1 MKGGF
6 GKFLTFILGLVVG
19 VLLVGGTIAGV
30 VYYAVAAVSV
40 NDVEN
45 YTKQEFT
52 FIDKDAEIRNKSIL
66 DIYDMVK
73 GGNIKETTVSDA
85 KRIFGIDII
94 KILENSLEITV
105 DDKSREMLD
114 AMKVADVFKDNNLKV
129 VLNCFT
135 LGDVLKKAD
144 IDTTSGLASK
154 PIVQEHISEPVID
167 GFNALLKSLEINEMT
182 IAEMQYLLGVSF
194 GAGGVLDTV
203 ANVKIGDL
211 NSAINNIKLEDVL
224 PDFDRDFYAEWDYQ
238 NNTAVLYRRSRAQF
252 SPKTLIAANGT
263 SECFEYV
270 SNDKKVSGETYYL
283 LDADAGTIK
292 VSDDGNW
299 KLKAGAELPY
309 FKNRYDKSG
318 NQNRFGIAYV
328 VPEDSHGMTVTE
340 RYDADYSTKNESGLF
355 YYEYD
360 FVTATEAGVEYFYRV
375 GAAVRTKIQD
385 ATGTEPAKYAE
396 IIEWRGYVETT
407 KADYFEAEP
416 WKTYGYSRDGKV
428 TDEEL
433 REHPSTDSLARYA
446 LVHVGKSEP
455 VLKALADETLNTL
468 DGAIGDM
475 KLGQVIE
482 ITDDSADILK
492 KLKDSKISE
501 IDKDVKNVKVGD
513 IMKVVSDTTA
523 EKATDGAYIALP
535 ALSAGKEYSGTF
547 ITAKYRDKTVDEDKT
562 VFLVKYKDGLTGFGD
577 RYNITEKASNRV
589 VVELAKKTIGELQTV
604 GIDDLI
610 NTARLSDVMD
620 IDGDVFVSGDDFLSI
635 PKEFVLDVDAKNENG
650 FFRLAA
656 KGEKAEYKRVYEGDG
671 NAVVKKLSTIG
682 VNNIAARMDAVVN
695 STLLKEV
702 VKVKERYKLRVA
714 TAADTGRK
722 KYISLTD
729 VYVDPVYEAT
739 EYAGTF
745 NVGYVDTDP
754 DTDIKFVRA
763 RGTIEAGVTQYV
775 IVDKASSGVLVGLQ
789 DKTIGT
795 LSTGVDEVVNGATLS
810 DVLEIDGK
818 VYVKATGF
826 DAAVATSYDK
836 IGQHVAYYKDGNLF
850 LEAGYVRNNNGD
862 YVYLDKE
869 QDGTP
874 VNDHIKFGTLYNEHG
889 VAEAN
894 GAYFKYNG
902 NLYKLSDY
910 KRYKFDG
917 ETATV
922 YYACIYNGE
931 SDKILSK
938 MATMTVKDLADSG
951 TMDKIVK
958 DMRIG
963 DVMELNDKNSVLYGL
978 GNSKISSIEAEVSDK
993 IKVATLRDL
1002 NKWGNLGLKETDDE
1016 LKKKVYYNGATIEVG
1031 DMKAVEFLIFAIKA
1045 LPTL

>member
-73 GGNIKETTVSDA
+73 GGNIKETTVSDV

-105 DDKSREMLD
+105 DDKSRETLG
-114 AMKVADVFKDNNLKV
+114 ALKVADVFKDDNLKV

-135 LGDVLKKAD
+135 LGDVLKKTG
-144 IDTTSGLASK
+144 IDTTTGLASK

-167 GFNALLKSLEINEMT
+167 GFNALLKSLELNEMT

-211 NSAINNIKLEDVL
+211 NSAINNIKFEDVL
-224 PDFDRDFYAEWDYQ
+224 PDFDRDLYTEWDYQ

-252 SPKTLIAANGT
+252 PQKTLIAANGT
-263 SECFEYV
+263 SEYFEYV

-292 VSDDGNW
+292 VSNDGNW

-318 NQNRFGIAYV
+318 NQNRFGVAYV
-328 VPEDSHGMTVTE
+328 VPVDKNGMTVTE
-340 RYDADYSTKNESGLF
+340 RFSDNACTVSDESGLF

-360 FVTATEAGVEYFYRV
+360 FVTATETGIEYFYRV

-433 REHPSTDSLARYA
+433 TEYSSTDSLARYA
-446 LVHVGKSEP
+446 LMHVGKSEP

-513 IMKVVSDTTA
+513 IMKVVSVTTA
-523 EKATDGAYIALP
+523 EKATDGEYIALP
-535 ALSAGKEYSGTF
+535 ALSAGKEYKGTF
-547 ITAKYRDKTVDEDKT
+547 ITAKDGDKTVY
-562 VFLVKYKDGLTGFGD
+562 LVKYKDGLAGFGD
-577 RYNITEKASNRV
+577 RYNITEKASNGV
-589 VVELAKKTIGELQTV
+589 VVALADKTIGELQTA

-620 IDGDVFVSGDDFLSI
+620 IDGDVFV
-635 PKEFVLDVDAKNENG
+635 LDSTADAKFILDEDANNENG

-656 KGEKAEYKRVYEGDG
+656 AGETAEYKRVYEGDG

-682 VNNIAARMDAVVN
+682 VNNIAARMDNVVN

-702 VKVKERYKLRVA
+702 VEVKERYKLKVA
-714 TAADTGRK
+714 TAADIGNTSVR
-722 KYISLTD
+722 KYISLAD
-729 VYVDPVYEAT
+729 VYAAPD
-739 EYAGTF
+739 YAGTF
-745 NVGYVDTDP
+745 NVGYVETDP

-763 RGTIEAGVTQYV
+763 RGTIEASVTQYV

-818 VYVKATGF
+818 VYVKAADF
-826 DAAVATSYDK
+826 DAAVALSHDK

-862 YVYLDKE
+862 YVLLSSGYYKPTARFNKTGE
-869 QDGTP
+869 SYTSSPDGEWFQ
-874 VNDHIKFGTLYNEHG
+874 IGTEWHNM
-889 VAEAN
+889 N
-894 GAYFKYNG
+894 
-902 NLYKLSDY
+902 DY
-910 KRYKFDG
+910 KRYNFDG
-917 ETATV
+917 ETAAE
-922 YYACIYNGE
+922 YYACIYDGE

-963 DVMELNDKNSVLYGL
+963 DVMELNDTNSILYGL

-993 IKVATLRDL
+993 IKDATLREL
-1002 NKWGNLGLKETDDE
+1002 NTWGNLGLTEEELNKTVKETT
-1016 LKKKVYYNGATIEVG
+1016 KKVG
-1031 DMKAVEFLIFAIKA
+1031 DMKAAEFLKLAIQFATN
-1045 LPTL
+1045 P

>member
-105 DDKSREMLD
+105 DDKSRETLG
-114 AMKVADVFKDNNLKV
+114 ALKVADVFKDDNLKV

-135 LGDVLKKAD
+135 LGDVLKKTG
-144 IDTTSGLASK
+144 IDTTTGLASK

-211 NSAINNIKLEDVL
+211 NSAINNIKFEDVL
-224 PDFDRDFYAEWDYQ
+224 PDFDRDLYTEWDYQ

-252 SPKTLIAANGT
+252 PQKTLIAANGT
-263 SECFEYV
+263 SEYFEYV

-292 VSDDGNW
+292 VSDAGNW

-360 FVTATEAGVEYFYRV
+360 FVTATEAGIEYFYRV

-407 KADYFEAEP
+407 KTDYFEAEP

-433 REHPSTDSLARYA
+433 TEYSSTDSLVRYA
-446 LVHVGKSEP
+446 LMHVGKSEP

-513 IMKVVSDTTA
+513 IMKVVSVTTA

-535 ALSAGKEYSGTF
+535 ALPAGKEYKGTF
-547 ITAKYRDKTVDEDKT
+547 ITAKYRDKTVY
-562 VFLVKYKDGLTGFGD
+562 LVKYKDGLAFTGD
-577 RYNITEKASNRV
+577 RYNITEKASNGV
-589 VVELAKKTIGELQTV
+589 VVALADKTIGELQTA
-604 GIDDLI
+604 GIDDLV
-610 NTARLSDVMD
+610 NAARLSDVMD
-620 IDGDVFVSGDDFLSI
+620 VDGDVFVEDTSG
-635 PKEFVLDVDAKNENG
+635 KFVFDTDTADKNG
-650 FFRLAA
+650 FFRLAQT
-656 KGEKAEYKRVYEGDG
+656 GESATHKRVYEGAS

-682 VNNIAARMDAVVN
+682 VNNIAARMDNVVN

-714 TAADTGRK
+714 TTAEIGNTSVR
-722 KYISLTD
+722 KYISLAD
-729 VYVDPVYEAT
+729 VYAAPD
-739 EYAGTF
+739 YAGTF
-745 NVGYVDTDP
+745 NVGYVETDP

-763 RGTIEAGVTQYV
+763 TGTIAASVTQYV

-818 VYVKATGF
+818 VYVKATDF
-826 DAAVATSYDK
+826 DAAVALSHDK

-850 LEAGYVRNNNGD
+850 LEAGYVRNNNGN
-862 YVYLDKE
+862 YVLLSSGYYKPTARFDKTGGSYTSSP
-869 QDGTP
+869 DGEWFQ
-874 VNDHIKFGTLYNEHG
+874 IGTEWHNM
-889 VAEAN
+889 N
-894 GAYFKYNG
+894 
-902 NLYKLSDY
+902 DY
-910 KRYKFDG
+910 KRFKFDG
-917 ETATV
+917 ETAAE
-922 YYACIYNGE
+922 YYACIYDGE

-963 DVMELNDKNSVLYGL
+963 DVMELNDTNSILYGL

-993 IKVATLRDL
+993 IKVATLREL
-1002 NKWGNLGLKETDDE
+1002 NTWGNLGMSE
-1016 LKKKVYYNGATIEVG
+1016 ATL
-1031 DMKAVEFLIFAIKA
+1031 DAIKVA
-1045 LPTL
+1045 NGGEDLTASEFFKGLNARFVDGKLEIYFKFE

>member
-6 GKFLTFILGLVVG
+6 GKFLTFILGIVVG

-105 DDKSREMLD
+105 DDKSRETLG
-114 AMKVADVFKDNNLKV
+114 ALKVADVFKDDNLKV

-135 LGDVLKKAD
+135 LGDVLKKTG
-144 IDTTSGLASK
+144 IDTTTGLASK

-167 GFNALLKSLEINEMT
+167 GFNALLKSLELNEMT

-211 NSAINNIKLEDVL
+211 NSAINDIKFEDVL
-224 PDFDRDFYAEWDYQ
+224 PDFDRDLYTEWDYQ

-263 SECFEYV
+263 SEYFEYV
-270 SNDKKVSGETYYL
+270 PNDKKVSGETYYL

-416 WKTYGYSRDGKV
+416 WKTYGYSKDGKV

-433 REHPSTDSLARYA
+433 TEYSSTDSLARYA
-446 LVHVGKSEP
+446 LMHVGKSEP

-513 IMKVVSDTTA
+513 IMKVVSVTTA
-523 EKATDGAYIALP
+523 EKATDGEYIALP
-535 ALSAGKEYSGTF
+535 ALSAGKEYKGTF
-547 ITAKYRDKTVDEDKT
+547 ITAKDGDKTVY
-562 VFLVKYKDGLTGFGD
+562 LVKYKDGLAGFGD
-577 RYNITEKASNRV
+577 RYNITEKASNGV
-589 VVELAKKTIGELQTV
+589 VVALADKTIGELQTA
-604 GIDDLI
+604 GIDDLV
-610 NTARLSDVMD
+610 NAARLSDVMD
-620 IDGDVFVSGDDFLSI
+620 IDGDVFV
-635 PKEFVLDVDAKNENG
+635 LDSTADAKFILDEDANNENG

-656 KGEKAEYKRVYEGDG
+656 ADIG
-671 NAVVKKLSTIG
+671 NTSV
-682 VNNIAARMDAVVN
+682 R
-695 STLLKEV
+695 
-702 VKVKERYKLRVA
+702 
-714 TAADTGRK
+714 
-722 KYISLTD
+722 KYISLAD
-729 VYVDPVYEAT
+729 VYAAPD
-739 EYAGTF
+739 YAGTF
-745 NVGYVDTDP
+745 NMGYVETDP
-754 DTDIKFVRA
+754 DTDITFVRA
-763 RGTIEAGVTQYV
+763 RETIAAGITQYV

-818 VYVKATGF
+818 VYVKATDF
-826 DAAVATSYDK
+826 DAAVATSYEK

-889 VAEAN
+889 VAETN

-917 ETATV
+917 ETATE
-922 YYACIYNGE
+922 YYACIYDGE

-963 DVMELNDKNSVLYGL
+963 DVMELNDTNSILYGL

-993 IKVATLRDL
+993 IKVATLREL
-1002 NKWGNLGLKETDDE
+1002 NAWGNLGMSE
-1016 LKKKVYYNGATIEVG
+1016 ATL
-1031 DMKAVEFLIFAIKA
+1031 DAIKA
-1045 LPTL
+1045 ANGNEDLTASEFFKGLNARFVDGKLEIYFKFK

>member
-105 DDKSREMLD
+105 DDKSRETLG

-135 LGDVLKKAD
+135 LGDVLKKTG
-144 IDTTSGLASK
+144 IDTTTGLASK

-182 IAEMQYLLGVSF
+182 IAEMQNLLGVSF

-211 NSAINNIKLEDVL
+211 NSAINSIKFEDVL
-224 PDFDRDFYAEWDYQ
+224 PDFDRDFYAEWD
-238 NNTAVLYRRSRAQF
+238 NTGAVLYKKESGGEIKLKQ
-252 SPKTLIAANGT
+252 LIEADGT
-263 SECFEYV
+263 SEFFKFVNTEAK
-270 SNDKKVSGETYYL
+270 DPAKTYYKL
-283 LDADAGTIK
+283 NREEGTIK

-299 KLKAGAELPY
+299 ELIKELPD
-309 FKNRYDKSG
+309 FNNRYDISG
-318 NQNRFGIAYV
+318 KRNRFGLAYV
-328 VPEDSHGMTVTE
+328 VLVDDNQIKITKRYADRDCTVENEDGMYYFKYTKDAAGTNY
-340 RYDADYSTKNESGLF
+340 RY
-355 YYEYD
+355 
-360 FVTATEAGVEYFYRV
+360 
-375 GAAVRTKIQD
+375 GAAIRTKIE
-385 ATGTEPAKYAE
+385 GTDPAQYKE
-396 IIEWRGYVETT
+396 VIEWRGYVEATDGFVNTT
-407 KADYFEAEP
+407 PE
-416 WKTYGYSRDGKV
+416 TYGYSSPAQYEK
-428 TDEEL
+428 EEL
-433 REHPSTDSLARYA
+433 VKQENPDLIICA

-513 IMKVVSDTTA
+513 IMKVVSVTTA

-535 ALSAGKEYSGTF
+535 ALPAGKEYKGTF

-562 VFLVKYKDGLTGFGD
+562 VFLVKYKKGLAFTGD
-577 RYNITEKASNRV
+577 RYNITEKASNGV
-589 VVELAKKTIGELQTV
+589 VVALADKTIGELQTA
-604 GIDDLI
+604 GIDDLV
-610 NTARLSDVMD
+610 NAARLSDVMD
-620 IDGDVFVSGDDFLSI
+620 VDGDVFVLDSTADA
-635 PKEFVLDVDAKNENG
+635 KFVLDLDAHGENG
-650 FFRLAA
+650 FFRLATA
-656 KGEKAEYKRVYEGDG
+656 GETAEYKRVYEGDG

-682 VNNIAARMDAVVN
+682 VNNIAARMDNVVN

-702 VKVKERYKLRVA
+702 VEVKERYKLRVA
-714 TAADTGRK
+714 TAADKDNTSVR
-722 KYISLTD
+722 KYISLAD
-729 VYVDPVYEAT
+729 VYEAP

-745 NVGYVDTDP
+745 NVGYVETDP

-763 RGTIEAGVTQYV
+763 TGTIVAAGVTQYV
-775 IVDKASSGVLVGLQ
+775 IADKASSGVLVGLQ

-818 VYVKATGF
+818 VYVKATDF
-826 DAAVATSYDK
+826 DAAVALSYDK

-874 VNDHIKFGTLYNEHG
+874 VGDHIKFGTLYNEHG
-889 VAEAN
+889 VAEAD

-917 ETATV
+917 ETAAE

-978 GNSKISSIEAEVSDK
+978 GNSKISSIEAEVTDK
-993 IKVATLRDL
+993 IKDATLREL
-1002 NKWGNLGLKETDDE
+1002 NAWGNLGLTEEE
-1016 LKKKVYYNGATIEVG
+1016 LNKTVRGTTIKVGE
-1031 DMKAVEFLIFAIKA
+1031 MKAADFIRIAIRFA
-1045 LPTL
+1045 TE

>member
-30 VYYAVAAVSV
+30 VYYAVAAVSI
-40 NDVEN
+40 NDVEK

-52 FIDKDAEIRNKSIL
+52 FIDKDAEIRSKSIL

-105 DDKSREMLD
+105 DDKSRETLG
-114 AMKVADVFKDNNLKV
+114 ALKVADVFKDDNLKV

-135 LGDVLKKAD
+135 LGDVLKKTG
-144 IDTTSGLASK
+144 IDTTTGLASK
-154 PIVQEHISEPVID
+154 PLVQEHISEPVID
-167 GFNALLKSLEINEMT
+167 GFNALLKSLELNEMT

-211 NSAINNIKLEDVL
+211 NSAINNIKFEDVL
-224 PDFDRDFYAEWDYQ
+224 PDFDRDFYAEWD
-238 NNTAVLYRRSRAQF
+238 NTGAVLYKKESGGEIKLKQ
-252 SPKTLIAANGT
+252 LIEADGT
-263 SECFEYV
+263 SEFFKFVNTEAK
-270 SNDKKVSGETYYL
+270 DPAKTYYKL
-283 LDADAGTIK
+283 NREEGTIK

-299 KLKAGAELPY
+299 ELIKELPD
-309 FKNRYDKSG
+309 FNNRYDISG
-318 NQNRFGIAYV
+318 KRNRFGLAYV
-328 VPEDSHGMTVTE
+328 VLVDDNQIKITKRYADRDCTVENEDGMYYFKYTKDAAGTNY
-340 RYDADYSTKNESGLF
+340 RY
-355 YYEYD
+355 
-360 FVTATEAGVEYFYRV
+360 
-375 GAAVRTKIQD
+375 GAAIRTKIE
-385 ATGTEPAKYAE
+385 GTDPAQYKE
-396 IIEWRGYVETT
+396 VIEWRGYVEATDGFVNTT
-407 KADYFEAEP
+407 PE
-416 WKTYGYSRDGKV
+416 TYGYSSPAQYEK
-428 TDEEL
+428 EEL
-433 REHPSTDSLARYA
+433 VKQETPDLIICA

-513 IMKVVSDTTA
+513 IMKVVSVTTA

-535 ALSAGKEYSGTF
+535 ALSAGKEYKGTF
-547 ITAKYRDKTVDEDKT
+547 ITAKDGDKDVY
-562 VFLVKYKDGLTGFGD
+562 LVKYKDGLVGFGD
-577 RYNITEKASNRV
+577 RYNIREKASNGV
-589 VVELAKKTIGELQTV
+589 VVALADKTIGELQTA

-610 NTARLSDVMD
+610 NTALLSGVMD
-620 IDGDVFVSGDDFLSI
+620 IDGDVFVSDSTA
-635 PKEFVLDVDAKNENG
+635 DAKFILDEDAHGENG

-656 KGEKAEYKRVYEGDG
+656 AGETAEYKRVYEGDG

-682 VNNIAARMDAVVN
+682 VNNIAARMDDVVN

-702 VKVKERYKLRVA
+702 VEVKERYKLKVA
-714 TAADTGRK
+714 TATEIGDTSVR
-722 KYISLTD
+722 KYISLADVSAATD
-729 VYVDPVYEAT
+729 
-739 EYAGTF
+739 YAGTF
-745 NVGYVDTDP
+745 NVGYVETDP

-763 RGTIEAGVTQYV
+763 TGTISEGVTQYV

-795 LSTGVDEVVNGATLS
+795 LSTGVDEVVNNAKLS

-818 VYVKATGF
+818 VYVKATDF
-826 DAAVATSYDK
+826 DEAVAISHDK
-836 IGQHVAYYKDGNLF
+836 IGQSVAYYKDGNLF

-862 YVYLDKE
+862 YVRLSS
-869 QDGTP
+869 G
-874 VNDHIKFGTLYNEHG
+874 
-889 VAEAN
+889 
-894 GAYFKYNG
+894 YFKPTSRFNKIGGSYTSSPDGEWFHIGTEWHNM
-902 NLYKLSDY
+902 NDY

-917 ETATV
+917 ENEE
-922 YYACIYNGE
+922 YYACIYDGE

-963 DVMELNDKNSVLYGL
+963 DVMELNDENSVLYGL

-993 IKVATLRDL
+993 IKDATLREL
-1002 NKWGNLGLKETDDE
+1002 NTWGNLGMSE
-1016 LKKKVYYNGATIEVG
+1016 ATL
-1031 DMKAVEFLIFAIKA
+1031 DAIKVA
-1045 LPTL
+1045 NGGEDLTASEFFKGLNVRFVDGKLEIYFKFE

>member
-40 NDVEN
+40 NDVEK

-105 DDKSREMLD
+105 DAKSRETLG

-135 LGDVLKKAD
+135 LGDVLKKTG

-211 NSAINNIKLEDVL
+211 NSAINNIKFEDVL
-224 PDFDRDFYAEWDYQ
+224 PDFDRDFYAEWD
-238 NNTAVLYRRSRAQF
+238 NSGAVLYKKESGGEIKLKQ
-252 SPKTLIAANGT
+252 LIEADGT
-263 SECFEYV
+263 SEFFKFVNTEAK
-270 SNDKKVSGETYYL
+270 DPAKTYYKL
-283 LDADAGTIK
+283 NREEGTIK

-299 KLKAGAELPY
+299 ELIKELPD
-309 FKNRYDKSG
+309 FNNRYDISG
-318 NQNRFGIAYV
+318 KRNRFGLAYV
-328 VPEDSHGMTVTE
+328 VLVDDNQIKITKRYADRDCTVENEDGMYYFKYTKDAAGTNY
-340 RYDADYSTKNESGLF
+340 RY
-355 YYEYD
+355 
-360 FVTATEAGVEYFYRV
+360 
-375 GAAVRTKIQD
+375 GAAIRTKIE
-385 ATGTEPAKYAE
+385 GTDPAQYKE
-396 IIEWRGYVETT
+396 VIEWRGYVEATDGFVNTT
-407 KADYFEAEP
+407 PE
-416 WKTYGYSRDGKV
+416 TYGYSSPAQYEK
-428 TDEEL
+428 EEL
-433 REHPSTDSLARYA
+433 VKQENPDLIICA

-513 IMKVVSDTTA
+513 IMKVVSVTTA
-523 EKATDGAYIALP
+523 KKATDGAYIALP
-535 ALSAGKEYSGTF
+535 ALPAGKEYKGTF

-562 VFLVKYKDGLTGFGD
+562 VFLVKYKKGLAFTGD
-577 RYNITEKASNRV
+577 RYNITKKASNGV
-589 VVELAKKTIGELQTV
+589 VVALADKTIGELQTA

-620 IDGDVFVSGDDFLSI
+620 IDGDVFVLDSTADA
-635 PKEFVLDVDAKNENG
+635 KFVLDLDANNENG

-656 KGEKAEYKRVYEGDG
+656 ADDTAKDKYKRVYEGDG
-671 NAVVKKLSTIG
+671 NAVIKKLSTIG

-714 TAADTGRK
+714 TAADIDNTSRR
-722 KYISLTD
+722 KYISLAD
-729 VYVDPVYEAT
+729 VYSAT

-745 NVGYVDTDP
+745 NVGYVESDP

-763 RGTIEAGVTQYV
+763 RGTIATGVTQYV
-775 IVDKASSGVLVGLQ
+775 IVDKASSDVLVGLQ

-818 VYVKATGF
+818 VYVKAADF
-826 DAAVATSYDK
+826 DAAVAISDSA
-836 IGQHVAYYKDGNLF
+836 IGQRVAYYKDGNLF

-862 YVYLDKE
+862 YVLLSSGYYKPTSRFNKTGE
-869 QDGTP
+869 SYTSSSDGEWFQ
-874 VNDHIKFGTLYNEHG
+874 IGTEWHNM
-889 VAEAN
+889 N
-894 GAYFKYNG
+894 
-902 NLYKLSDY
+902 DY

-922 YYACIYNGE
+922 YYACIYEGE

-963 DVMELNDKNSVLYGL
+963 DVMELNDTNSILYEL

-993 IKVATLRDL
+993 IKVATLGEL
-1002 NKWGNLGLKETDDE
+1002 NAWGNLGLTEAE
-1016 LKKKVYYNGATIEVG
+1016 LNKTIAGVPIG
-1031 DMKAVEFLIFAIKA
+1031 NMKAVEFIRYVIST
-1045 LPTL
+1045 LP

>member
-105 DDKSREMLD
+105 DDKSRETLG

-135 LGDVLKKAD
+135 LGDVLKKTG
-144 IDTTSGLASK
+144 IDTTAGLASK

-211 NSAINNIKLEDVL
+211 NSAINNIKFEDVL
-224 PDFDRDFYAEWDYQ
+224 PDFDRDLYTEWDYQ

-252 SPKTLIAANGT
+252 AQETLIAANGT
-263 SECFEYV
+263 SEYFEYV

-513 IMKVVSDTTA
+513 IMKVVSVTTA

-535 ALSAGKEYSGTF
+535 ALPTDKEYKGTF
-547 ITAKYRDKTVDEDKT
+547 IEAKDGDKTVY
-562 VFLVKYKDGLTGFGD
+562 LVKHKKGFAFTGD
-577 RYNITEKASNRV
+577 RYNITEKASNGV
-589 VVELAKKTIGELQTV
+589 VVALADKTIGELQTA
-604 GIDDLI
+604 GIDDLV
-610 NTARLSDVMD
+610 NAARLSDVMD
-620 IDGDVFVSGDDFLSI
+620 VDGDVFVEDASG
-635 PKEFVLDVDAKNENG
+635 EYVLDVDSAGKNG

-656 KGEKAEYKRVYEGDG
+656 AGETAEYKRVYEGDG

-682 VNNIAARMDAVVN
+682 VNNIAARMDDVVN

-702 VKVKERYKLRVA
+702 VEVKERYKLRVA
-714 TAADTGRK
+714 TAAEIGDTSVR

-729 VYVDPVYEAT
+729 VYAAPAAP

-745 NVGYVDTDP
+745 NVGYVESDP

-763 RGTIEAGVTQYV
+763 TGTIAATVTQYV

-818 VYVKATGF
+818 VYVKAADF
-826 DAAVATSYDK
+826 DAAVALSHEK

-862 YVYLDKE
+862 YVLLSSGYYKPTSRFDKTGGSYTSSP
-869 QDGTP
+869 DGEWFQ
-874 VNDHIKFGTLYNEHG
+874 IGTEWHNM
-889 VAEAN
+889 N
-894 GAYFKYNG
+894 
-902 NLYKLSDY
+902 DY
-910 KRYKFDG
+910 KRFKFDG
-917 ETATV
+917 ETAAE
-922 YYACIYNGE
+922 YYACIYEGE

-993 IKVATLRDL
+993 IKVATLREL
-1002 NKWGNLGLKETDDE
+1002 NAWGNLGLTEAE
-1016 LKKKVYYNGATIEVG
+1016 LNKTVKGTTIKAG
-1031 DMKAVEFLIFAIKA
+1031 DMKAADFIRIAIRLA
-1045 LPTL
+1045 TE

>member
-40 NDVEN
+40 NDVEK

-105 DDKSREMLD
+105 DDKSRETLG
-114 AMKVADVFKDNNLKV
+114 ALKVADVFKGDNLKV

-135 LGDVLKKAD
+135 LGDVLKKTG
-144 IDTTSGLASK
+144 IDTTTGLASK

-211 NSAINNIKLEDVL
+211 NSAINNIKFEDVL
-224 PDFDRDFYAEWDYQ
+224 PDFDRDFYAEWD
-238 NNTAVLYRRSRAQF
+238 NTGAVLYKKESGGEIKLKQ
-252 SPKTLIAANGT
+252 LIEADGT
-263 SECFEYV
+263 SEFFKFVNTEAK
-270 SNDKKVSGETYYL
+270 DPAKTYYKL
-283 LDADAGTIK
+283 NREEGTIK

-299 KLKAGAELPY
+299 ELIKELPD
-309 FKNRYDKSG
+309 FNNRYDISG
-318 NQNRFGIAYV
+318 KRNRFGLAYV
-328 VPEDSHGMTVTE
+328 VLVDDNQIKITKRYADRDCTVENEDGMYYFKYTKDAAGTNY
-340 RYDADYSTKNESGLF
+340 RY
-355 YYEYD
+355 
-360 FVTATEAGVEYFYRV
+360 
-375 GAAVRTKIQD
+375 GAAIRMKIE
-385 ATGTEPAKYAE
+385 GTDPAQYKE
-396 IIEWRGYVETT
+396 VIEWRGYVEATDGFVNTT
-407 KADYFEAEP
+407 PE
-416 WKTYGYSRDGKV
+416 TYGYSSPAQYEK
-428 TDEEL
+428 EEL
-433 REHPSTDSLARYA
+433 VKQETPDLIICA

-513 IMKVVSDTTA
+513 IMKVVSVTTA

-535 ALSAGKEYSGTF
+535 ALSAGKEYKGTF
-547 ITAKYRDKTVDEDKT
+547 ITAKDGDKTVY
-562 VFLVKYKDGLTGFGD
+562 LVKYKDGLTGFGD
-577 RYNITEKASNRV
+577 RYNITEKASNGV
-589 VVELAKKTIGELQTV
+589 VVALSEKTIGELQTA
-604 GIDDLI
+604 GIDDLV
-610 NTARLSDVMD
+610 NAARLSDVMD
-620 IDGDVFVSGDDFLSI
+620 VDGDVFV
-635 PKEFVLDVDAKNENG
+635 LDSTADAKFILDEDAHGENG

-656 KGEKAEYKRVYEGDG
+656 AGETAEYKRVYEGDG

-682 VNNIAARMDAVVN
+682 VNNIAARMDDVVN

-702 VKVKERYKLRVA
+702 VEVKERYKLRVA
-714 TAADTGRK
+714 TAAEIGDTSVR
-722 KYISLTD
+722 KYISLAD
-729 VYVDPVYEAT
+729 VYAASD
-739 EYAGTF
+739 YAGTF
-745 NVGYVDTDP
+745 NVGYVETDP

-763 RGTIEAGVTQYV
+763 TGTIAAGVTQYV

-818 VYVKATGF
+818 VYVKATDF
-826 DAAVATSYDK
+826 DAAVALSYAK

-862 YVYLDKE
+862 YVLLSSGYYKPTSRFNKTGE
-869 QDGTP
+869 SYTSSPNGEWFQIGTEWH
-874 VNDHIKFGTLYNEHG
+874 NMN
-889 VAEAN
+889 
-894 GAYFKYNG
+894 
-902 NLYKLSDY
+902 DY
-910 KRYKFDG
+910 KRFKFDG
-917 ETATV
+917 ETATE
-922 YYACIYNGE
+922 YYACIYDGE

-963 DVMELNDKNSVLYGL
+963 DVMELNDKNSILYGL

-993 IKVATLRDL
+993 IKVATLREL
-1002 NKWGNLGLKETDDE
+1002 NTWGNLGMSE
-1016 LKKKVYYNGATIEVG
+1016 ATL
-1031 DMKAVEFLIFAIKA
+1031 DAIKVA
-1045 LPTL
+1045 NGGKDLTASEFFKGLKVGVDATTGKPMIYFSLS

>member
-40 NDVEN
+40 NDVEK

-105 DDKSREMLD
+105 DDKSRETLG

-144 IDTTSGLASK
+144 IDTTTGLASK

-167 GFNALLKSLEINEMT
+167 GFNALLKSLELNEMT

-211 NSAINNIKLEDVL
+211 NSAINNIKFEDVL

-252 SPKTLIAANGT
+252 PQKTLIAANGT
-263 SECFEYV
+263 SEYFEYV

-328 VPEDSHGMTVTE
+328 VPEDSRGMTVTE
-340 RYDADYSTKNESGLF
+340 RYKDSDCTISDESGLF

-407 KADYFEAEP
+407 KTDYFEAEP

-513 IMKVVSDTTA
+513 IMKVVSVTTA

-535 ALSAGKEYSGTF
+535 ALSAGKEYKGTF
-547 ITAKYRDKTVDEDKT
+547 ITAKDGDKTVY
-562 VFLVKYKDGLTGFGD
+562 LVKYKDGLAGFGD
-577 RYNITEKASNRV
+577 RYNITEKASNGV
-589 VVELAKKTIGELQTV
+589 VVALADKTIGELQTA
-604 GIDDLI
+604 GIDDLV
-610 NTARLSDVMD
+610 NAARLSDVMD
-620 IDGDVFVSGDDFLSI
+620 VDGDVFV
-635 PKEFVLDVDAKNENG
+635 LDSTADAKFILDLDAHGENG

-656 KGEKAEYKRVYEGDG
+656 AGETAEYKRVYEGDG

-682 VNNIAARMDAVVN
+682 VNNIAARMDKVVN

-702 VKVKERYKLRVA
+702 VEVKERYKLRVA
-714 TAADTGRK
+714 TAADIGNTSVR
-722 KYISLTD
+722 KYISLAD
-729 VYVDPVYEAT
+729 VYAAPD
-739 EYAGTF
+739 YAGTF
-745 NVGYVDTDP
+745 NVGYVETDP

-763 RGTIEAGVTQYV
+763 RGTIAATVTQYV

-818 VYVKATGF
+818 VYVKATDF
-826 DAAVATSYDK
+826 DAAVALSYAK

-862 YVYLDKE
+862 YVLLSTGYYKPTSRFDKTGE
-869 QDGTP
+869 NSYTGAENGEWFQIGTAWH
-874 VNDHIKFGTLYNEHG
+874 NMNE
-889 VAEAN
+889 
-894 GAYFKYNG
+894 
-902 NLYKLSDY
+902 Y
-910 KRYKFDG
+910 KRYNFDG
-917 ETATV
+917 ETATE
-922 YYACIYNGE
+922 YYACIYEGE

-963 DVMELNDKNSVLYGL
+963 DVMELNDKNSILYGL

-993 IKVATLRDL
+993 IKVATLREL
-1002 NKWGNLGLKETDDE
+1002 NAWGNLGMSE
-1016 LKKKVYYNGATIEVG
+1016 ATL
-1031 DMKAVEFLIFAIKA
+1031 DAIKA
-1045 LPTL
+1045 ANGNEDLTASEFFKGLKVGVDATGKPIIYFSLS

>member
-105 DDKSREMLD
+105 DDKSRETLG
-114 AMKVADVFKDNNLKV
+114 AMKVADVFKGDNLKV

-135 LGDVLKKAD
+135 LGDVLKKTG

-211 NSAINNIKLEDVL
+211 NSAINNIKFEDVL
-224 PDFDRDFYAEWDYQ
+224 PDFDRDFYAEWD
-238 NNTAVLYRRSRAQF
+238 NTGAVLYKKESGGEIKLKQ
-252 SPKTLIAANGT
+252 LIEADGT
-263 SECFEYV
+263 SEFFKFVNTEAK
-270 SNDKKVSGETYYL
+270 DPAKTYYKL
-283 LDADAGTIK
+283 NREEGTIK

-299 KLKAGAELPY
+299 ELIKELPD
-309 FKNRYDKSG
+309 FNNRYDISG
-318 NQNRFGIAYV
+318 KRNRFGLAYV
-328 VPEDSHGMTVTE
+328 ELVDKNQIKITKRYADRDCTVENEDGMYYFKYTKDAAGTNY
-340 RYDADYSTKNESGLF
+340 RY
-355 YYEYD
+355 
-360 FVTATEAGVEYFYRV
+360 
-375 GAAVRTKIQD
+375 GAAIRTKIE
-385 ATGTEPAKYAE
+385 GTDPAQYKE
-396 IIEWRGYVETT
+396 VIEWRGYVEATDGFVNTT
-407 KADYFEAEP
+407 PE
-416 WKTYGYSRDGKV
+416 TYGYSSLAQYEK
-428 TDEEL
+428 EEL
-433 REHPSTDSLARYA
+433 VKQETSDLIICA

-513 IMKVVSDTTA
+513 IMKVVSVTTA

-535 ALSAGKEYSGTF
+535 ALSAGKEYKGTF
-547 ITAKYRDKTVDEDKT
+547 ITAKDGDKTVY
-562 VFLVKYKDGLTGFGD
+562 LVKYKDGLTGFGD
-577 RYNITEKASNRV
+577 RYNITEKASNGV
-589 VVELAKKTIGELQTV
+589 VVALADKTIGELQTA
-604 GIDDLI
+604 GIDDLV
-610 NTARLSDVMD
+610 NAARLSSVMD
-620 IDGDVFVSGDDFLSI
+620 IDGDVFVLDSTADA
-635 PKEFVLDVDAKNENG
+635 KFVLDLDAHGENG

-656 KGEKAEYKRVYEGDG
+656 ADDTAKDKYKRVYEGDG
-671 NAVVKKLSTIG
+671 NAVIKKLSTIG

-714 TAADTGRK
+714 TATDIGNTSVR
-722 KYISLTD
+722 KYISLAD

-763 RGTIEAGVTQYV
+763 KGTIATGVTQYV

-826 DAAVATSYDK
+826 DAAVATSYEK

-869 QDGTP
+869 QNGTP

-917 ETATV
+917 ETAPV
-922 YYACIYNGE
+922 YYACIYEGE

-993 IKVATLRDL
+993 IKVATLREL
-1002 NKWGNLGLKETDDE
+1002 NTWGNLGLTEEE
-1016 LKKKVYYNGATIEVG
+1016 LNKTVKGTTIKVG
-1031 DMKAVEFLIFAIKA
+1031 DMKAADFIRIAIRLA
-1045 LPTL
+1045 TE

>member
-105 DDKSREMLD
+105 DDKSRETLG
-114 AMKVADVFKDNNLKV
+114 ALKVADVFKDDNLKV

-135 LGDVLKKAD
+135 LGDVLKKTG
-144 IDTTSGLASK
+144 IDTTTGLASK

-167 GFNALLKSLEINEMT
+167 GFNALLKSLELNEMT

-211 NSAINNIKLEDVL
+211 NSAINDIKFEDVL
-224 PDFDRDFYAEWDYQ
+224 PDFDRDLYTDWDYQ
-238 NNTAVLYRRSRAQF
+238 NDTAVLYRRSRAQF

-263 SECFEYV
+263 SEYFEYV
-270 SNDKKVSGETYYL
+270 PNDKKVSGETYYL

-318 NQNRFGIAYV
+318 NQNRFGVAYV

-433 REHPSTDSLARYA
+433 QEHPSTDSLARYA
-446 LVHVGKSEP
+446 LMHVGKSEP
-455 VLKALADETLNTL
+455 VLKALADETLNTI

-513 IMKVVSDTTA
+513 IMKVVSVTTA
-523 EKATDGAYIALP
+523 EKATDGEYIALP
-535 ALSAGKEYSGTF
+535 ALSAGKEYKGTF
-547 ITAKYRDKTVDEDKT
+547 ITAKDGDKTVY
-562 VFLVKYKDGLTGFGD
+562 LVKYKDGLTGFGD
-577 RYNITEKASNRV
+577 RYNITEKASNGV
-589 VVELAKKTIGELQTV
+589 VVALSEKTIGELQTA

-620 IDGDVFVSGDDFLSI
+620 VDGDVFVSGDDFPSI
-635 PKEFVLDVDAKNENG
+635 PKEYVLDGTDRNG

-656 KGEKAEYKRVYEGDG
+656 AGETAEYKRVYEGDG

-682 VNNIAARMDAVVN
+682 VNNIAARMDNVVN

-702 VKVKERYKLRVA
+702 VEVKERYKLKVA
-714 TAADTGRK
+714 TAADIGNTSVR
-722 KYISLTD
+722 KYISLAD
-729 VYVDPVYEAT
+729 VYAAP

-745 NVGYVDTDP
+745 NVGYVETAP

-763 RGTIEAGVTQYV
+763 RGTIAAGVTQYV

-818 VYVKATGF
+818 VYVKATDF
-826 DAAVATSYDK
+826 DAAVALSHDK

-889 VAEAN
+889 VEETD

-917 ETATV
+917 ETATE
-922 YYACIYNGE
+922 YYACIYDGE

-963 DVMELNDKNSVLYGL
+963 DVMELNDTNSILYGL

-993 IKVATLRDL
+993 IKVATLREL
-1002 NKWGNLGLKETDDE
+1002 NTWGNLGLTEEE
-1016 LKKKVYYNGATIEVG
+1016 LNKTVKGTTKKVG
-1031 DMKAVEFLIFAIKA
+1031 DMKAAEFLKLAIQFATN
-1045 LPTL
+1045 P

>member
-105 DDKSREMLD
+105 DDKSRETLG
-114 AMKVADVFKDNNLKV
+114 ALKVADVFKDDNLKV

-135 LGDVLKKAD
+135 LGDVLKKTG
-144 IDTTSGLASK
+144 IDTTTGLASK

-211 NSAINNIKLEDVL
+211 NSAINNIKFEDVL
-224 PDFDRDFYAEWDYQ
+224 PDFDRDLYTEWDYQ

-263 SECFEYV
+263 SEYFEYV

-292 VSDDGNW
+292 VSDAGNW

-433 REHPSTDSLARYA
+433 TEYSSTDSLARYA
-446 LVHVGKSEP
+446 LMHVGKSEP

-501 IDKDVKNVKVGD
+501 IDKDVKIVKVGD
-513 IMKVVSDTTA
+513 IMKVVSVTTA

-535 ALSAGKEYSGTF
+535 ALSAGKEYKGTF
-547 ITAKYRDKTVDEDKT
+547 ITAKDGDKTVY
-562 VFLVKYKDGLTGFGD
+562 LVKYKDGLAGFGD
-577 RYNITEKASNRV
+577 RYNITEKASNGV
-589 VVELAKKTIGELQTV
+589 VVALADKTIGELQTA
-604 GIDDLI
+604 GIDDLV
-610 NTARLSDVMD
+610 NAARLSSVMD
-620 IDGDVFVSGDDFLSI
+620 IDGDVFVSGDDFPSI
-635 PKEFVLDVDAKNENG
+635 PKEYVLDGTDRNG

-656 KGEKAEYKRVYEGDG
+656 AGETAEYKRVYEGDG

-682 VNNIAARMDAVVN
+682 VNNIAARMDNVVN

-702 VKVKERYKLRVA
+702 VEVKERYKLKVA
-714 TAADTGRK
+714 TAADIGNTSVR
-722 KYISLTD
+722 KYISLAD
-729 VYVDPVYEAT
+729 VYAAP

-745 NVGYVDTDP
+745 NVGYVETAP

-763 RGTIEAGVTQYV
+763 TGTIAAGVTQYV

-818 VYVKATGF
+818 VYVKAADF
-826 DAAVATSYDK
+826 DAAVATSHDK

-889 VAEAN
+889 VEETD

-917 ETATV
+917 ETATE
-922 YYACIYNGE
+922 YYACIYDGE

-963 DVMELNDKNSVLYGL
+963 DVMELNDTNSILYGL

-993 IKVATLRDL
+993 IKVATLREL
-1002 NKWGNLGLKETDDE
+1002 NTWGNLGMSE
-1016 LKKKVYYNGATIEVG
+1016 ATL
-1031 DMKAVEFLIFAIKA
+1031 DAIKVA
-1045 LPTL
+1045 NGGEDLTASEFFKGLNARFVDGKLEIYFKFE

>member
-105 DDKSREMLD
+105 DDKSRETLG
-114 AMKVADVFKDNNLKV
+114 ALKVADVFKDDNLKV

-135 LGDVLKKAD
+135 LGDVLKKTG
-144 IDTTSGLASK
+144 IDTTTGLASK

-167 GFNALLKSLEINEMT
+167 GFNALLKSLELNEMT

-211 NSAINNIKLEDVL
+211 NSAINNIKFEDVL
-224 PDFDRDFYAEWDYQ
+224 PDFDRDLYTEWDYQ

-252 SPKTLIAANGT
+252 PQKTLIAANGT
-263 SECFEYV
+263 SEYFEYV

-292 VSDDGNW
+292 VSDAGNW

-328 VPEDSHGMTVTE
+328 VPVDKNGMTVTE
-340 RYDADYSTKNESGLF
+340 RFSDNACTVSDESGLF

-433 REHPSTDSLARYA
+433 RDHPSTDSLARYA
-446 LVHVGKSEP
+446 LMHVGKSEP

-482 ITDDSADILK
+482 ITDASADILK

-513 IMKVVSDTTA
+513 IMKVVSVTTA
-523 EKATDGAYIALP
+523 EKATDGEYIALP
-535 ALSAGKEYSGTF
+535 ALSAGKEYKGTF
-547 ITAKYRDKTVDEDKT
+547 ITAKDGDKTVY
-562 VFLVKYKDGLTGFGD
+562 LVKYKDGLAGFGD
-577 RYNITEKASNRV
+577 RYNIREKASNGV
-589 VVELAKKTIGELQTV
+589 VVALSEKTIGELQTA
-604 GIDDLI
+604 GIDDLV
-610 NTARLSDVMD
+610 NAARLSDVMD
-620 IDGDVFVSGDDFLSI
+620 VDGDVFV
-635 PKEFVLDVDAKNENG
+635 LDSTADAKFILDEDAHGENG

-656 KGEKAEYKRVYEGDG
+656 AGETAEYKRVYEGDG
-671 NAVVKKLSTIG
+671 NAVIKKLSTIG
-682 VNNIAARMDAVVN
+682 VNNIAARMDDVVN

-702 VKVKERYKLRVA
+702 VEVKERYKLKVA
-714 TAADTGRK
+714 TAADIGNTSVR
-722 KYISLTD
+722 KYISLAD
-729 VYVDPVYEAT
+729 VYAAP

-745 NVGYVDTDP
+745 NVGYVETDP

-763 RGTIEAGVTQYV
+763 RGTIAAGVTQYV

-818 VYVKATGF
+818 VYVKAADF
-826 DAAVATSYDK
+826 DAAVATSHDK

-862 YVYLDKE
+862 YVLLSSGYYKPTARFDKTGE
-869 QDGTP
+869 SYTSSSDGEWFQ
-874 VNDHIKFGTLYNEHG
+874 IGTEWHNM
-889 VAEAN
+889 N
-894 GAYFKYNG
+894 
-902 NLYKLSDY
+902 DY

-917 ETATV
+917 ETAAE
-922 YYACIYNGE
+922 YYACIYDGE

-963 DVMELNDKNSVLYGL
+963 DAMELNDKNSILYGL

-993 IKVATLRDL
+993 IKVATLREL
-1002 NKWGNLGLKETDDE
+1002 NAWGNLGMSETTLD
-1016 LKKKVYYNGATIEVG
+1016 
-1031 DMKAVEFLIFAIKA
+1031 AIKVA
-1045 LPTL
+1045 NGGKDLTASEFFKGLNARFVDGKLEIYFKFE

>member
-105 DDKSREMLD
+105 DDKSRETLG
-114 AMKVADVFKDNNLKV
+114 ALKVADVFKDDNLKV

-135 LGDVLKKAD
+135 LGDVLKKTG
-144 IDTTSGLASK
+144 IDTTTGLASK

-211 NSAINNIKLEDVL
+211 NSAINNIKFEDVL
-224 PDFDRDFYAEWDYQ
+224 PDFDRDLYTEWDYQ

-252 SPKTLIAANGT
+252 PQKTLIAANGT
-263 SECFEYV
+263 SEYFEYV

-292 VSDDGNW
+292 VSDAGNW

-433 REHPSTDSLARYA
+433 TEYSSTDSLVRYA
-446 LVHVGKSEP
+446 LMHVGKSEP

-501 IDKDVKNVKVGD
+501 IDKDVKNVNVGD
-513 IMKVVSDTTA
+513 IMKVVSVTTA
-523 EKATDGAYIALP
+523 EKATDGEYIALP
-535 ALSAGKEYSGTF
+535 ALSAGKEYKGTF
-547 ITAKYRDKTVDEDKT
+547 ITAKDGDKTVY
-562 VFLVKYKDGLTGFGD
+562 LVKYKDGLAGFGD
-577 RYNITEKASNRV
+577 RYNITEKASNGV
-589 VVELAKKTIGELQTV
+589 VVALSEKTIGELQTA
-604 GIDDLI
+604 GIDDLV

-620 IDGDVFVSGDDFLSI
+620 VDGDVFV
-635 PKEFVLDVDAKNENG
+635 LDSTADAKFILDEDANNENG

-656 KGEKAEYKRVYEGDG
+656 AGETAEYKRVYEGDG

-682 VNNIAARMDAVVN
+682 VNNIAARMDDVVN

-702 VKVKERYKLRVA
+702 VEVKERYKLKVA
-714 TAADTGRK
+714 TAADIGNTSVR
-722 KYISLTD
+722 KYISLAD
-729 VYVDPVYEAT
+729 VYAAP

-745 NVGYVDTDP
+745 NVGYVETDP

-763 RGTIEAGVTQYV
+763 RGTIAAGVTQYV

-795 LSTGVDEVVNGATLS
+795 LSTGVDEVVNRASLS

-818 VYVKATGF
+818 VYVKAADF
-826 DAAVATSYDK
+826 DAAVATSHDK

-862 YVYLDKE
+862 YVLLSSGYYKPTARFDKTGGSYTSSP
-869 QDGTP
+869 DGEWFQIDTEWH
-874 VNDHIKFGTLYNEHG
+874 NMN
-889 VAEAN
+889 
-894 GAYFKYNG
+894 
-902 NLYKLSDY
+902 DY
-910 KRYKFDG
+910 KRFKFDG
-917 ETATV
+917 ETAAE
-922 YYACIYNGE
+922 YYACIYDGE

-963 DVMELNDKNSVLYGL
+963 DVMELNDTNSILYGL

-993 IKVATLRDL
+993 IKVATLREL
-1002 NKWGNLGLKETDDE
+1002 NAWGNLGMSE
-1016 LKKKVYYNGATIEVG
+1016 ATL
-1031 DMKAVEFLIFAIKA
+1031 DAIKVA
-1045 LPTL
+1045 NGGEDLTASEFFKGLNARFVDGKLEIYFKFE

>member
-105 DDKSREMLD
+105 DDKSRETLG
-114 AMKVADVFKDNNLKV
+114 ALKVADVFKDDNLKV

-135 LGDVLKKAD
+135 LGDVLKKTG
-144 IDTTSGLASK
+144 IDTTTGLASK

-167 GFNALLKSLEINEMT
+167 GFNALLKSLELNEMT

-211 NSAINNIKLEDVL
+211 NSAINNITFEDVL
-224 PDFDRDFYAEWDYQ
+224 PDFDRDLYTEWDYQ
-238 NNTAVLYRRSRAQF
+238 NNTAILYRRSRAQF
-252 SPKTLIAANGT
+252 PQKTLIAANGT
-263 SECFEYV
+263 SEYFEYV

-292 VSDDGNW
+292 VSDAGNW

-318 NQNRFGIAYV
+318 NQNRFGVAYV

-407 KADYFEAEP
+407 KADYFAAEP

-433 REHPSTDSLARYA
+433 QEHPSTDSLARYA
-446 LVHVGKSEP
+446 LMHVGKSEP

-513 IMKVVSDTTA
+513 IMKVVSVTTA

-535 ALSAGKEYSGTF
+535 ALSAGKEYKGTF
-547 ITAKYRDKTVDEDKT
+547 ITAKDGDKTVY
-562 VFLVKYKDGLTGFGD
+562 LVKYKDGLAGFGD
-577 RYNITEKASNRV
+577 RYNITEKASNGV
-589 VVELAKKTIGELQTV
+589 VVALADKTIGELQTA
-604 GIDDLI
+604 GIDDLV
-610 NTARLSDVMD
+610 NAARLSDVMD
-620 IDGDVFVSGDDFLSI
+620 VDGDVFV
-635 PKEFVLDVDAKNENG
+635 LDSTADAKFILDLDAHGENG

-656 KGEKAEYKRVYEGDG
+656 AGETAEYKRVYEGDG

-682 VNNIAARMDAVVN
+682 VNNIAARMDDVVN

-702 VKVKERYKLRVA
+702 VEVKERYKLKVA
-714 TAADTGRK
+714 TAADIGNTSVR
-722 KYISLTD
+722 KYISLAD
-729 VYVDPVYEAT
+729 VYAAP
-739 EYAGTF
+739 EYAGTL
-745 NVGYVDTDP
+745 NVGYVETNP

-763 RGTIEAGVTQYV
+763 RGTIAAGVTQYV

-818 VYVKATGF
+818 VYVKAADF
-826 DAAVATSYDK
+826 DAAVALSHDK

-862 YVYLDKE
+862 YVLLSSGYYKPTARFDKTGE
-869 QDGTP
+869 SYTSSPDGEWFQ
-874 VNDHIKFGTLYNEHG
+874 IGTEWHNM
-889 VAEAN
+889 N
-894 GAYFKYNG
+894 
-902 NLYKLSDY
+902 DY
-910 KRYKFDG
+910 KRFKFDG
-917 ETATV
+917 ETATE
-922 YYACIYNGE
+922 YYACIYEGE

-963 DVMELNDKNSVLYGL
+963 DVMELNDTNSILYGL

-993 IKVATLRDL
+993 IKVATLREL
-1002 NKWGNLGLKETDDE
+1002 NTWGNLGLTEEE
-1016 LKKKVYYNGATIEVG
+1016 LNKTVTGTTKKVG
-1031 DMKAVEFLIFAIKA
+1031 DMKAAEFLKLAIQFATN
-1045 LPTL
+1045 P

>member
-6 GKFLTFILGLVVG
+6 GKFLTFILGIVVG

-105 DDKSREMLD
+105 DDKSRETLG
-114 AMKVADVFKDNNLKV
+114 ALKVADVFKDDNLKV

-135 LGDVLKKAD
+135 LGDVLKKTG
-144 IDTTSGLASK
+144 IDTTTGLASK

-167 GFNALLKSLEINEMT
+167 GFNALLKSLELNEMT

-211 NSAINNIKLEDVL
+211 NSAINNIKFEDVL
-224 PDFDRDFYAEWDYQ
+224 PDFDRDLYTEWDYQ

-252 SPKTLIAANGT
+252 PQKTLIAANGT
-263 SECFEYV
+263 SEYFEYV

-292 VSDDGNW
+292 VSDAGNW

-360 FVTATEAGVEYFYRV
+360 FVTATEAGIEYFYRV

-407 KADYFEAEP
+407 KTDYFEAEP

-433 REHPSTDSLARYA
+433 TEYSSTDSLVRYA
-446 LVHVGKSEP
+446 LMHVGKSEP

-492 KLKDSKISE
+492 KMKDSKISE

-513 IMKVVSDTTA
+513 IMKVVSVTTA

-535 ALSAGKEYSGTF
+535 ALSAGKEYKGTF
-547 ITAKYRDKTVDEDKT
+547 ITAKDGDKTVY
-562 VFLVKYKDGLTGFGD
+562 LVKYKDGLAGFGD
-577 RYNITEKASNRV
+577 RYNITEKASNGV
-589 VVELAKKTIGELQTV
+589 VVALSEKTIGELQTA
-604 GIDDLI
+604 GIDDLV
-610 NTARLSDVMD
+610 NAARLSDVMD
-620 IDGDVFVSGDDFLSI
+620 VDGDVFV
-635 PKEFVLDVDAKNENG
+635 LDSTADAKFILDEDAHGENG

-656 KGEKAEYKRVYEGDG
+656 AGETAEYKRVYEGDG

-682 VNNIAARMDAVVN
+682 VNNIAARMDDVVN

-702 VKVKERYKLRVA
+702 VEVKERYKLKVA
-714 TAADTGRK
+714 TAADIGNTSVR
-722 KYISLTD
+722 KYISLAD
-729 VYVDPVYEAT
+729 VYAAP

-745 NVGYVDTDP
+745 NVGYVETDP

-763 RGTIEAGVTQYV
+763 RGTIAAGVTQYV

-795 LSTGVDEVVNGATLS
+795 LSTGVDEVVNRATLS

-818 VYVKATGF
+818 VYVKAADF
-826 DAAVATSYDK
+826 DAAVATSHDK

-862 YVYLDKE
+862 YVLLSSGYYKPTARFDKTGGSYTSSP
-869 QDGTP
+869 DGEWFQ
-874 VNDHIKFGTLYNEHG
+874 IGTEWHNM
-889 VAEAN
+889 N
-894 GAYFKYNG
+894 
-902 NLYKLSDY
+902 DY
-910 KRYKFDG
+910 KRFKFDG
-917 ETATV
+917 ETADE
-922 YYACIYNGE
+922 YYACIYDGE

-963 DVMELNDKNSVLYGL
+963 DVMELNDTNSILYGL

-1002 NKWGNLGLKETDDE
+1002 NKWGNLGMSE
-1016 LKKKVYYNGATIEVG
+1016 ATL
-1031 DMKAVEFLIFAIKA
+1031 DAIKDA
-1045 LPTL
+1045 NGGKDLTASEFFKGLNARFVDGKLEIYFKFK

>member
-40 NDVEN
+40 NDVEK

-105 DDKSREMLD
+105 DDKSRETLG

-135 LGDVLKKAD
+135 LGDVLKKTG
-144 IDTTSGLASK
+144 IDTTTGLASK

-211 NSAINNIKLEDVL
+211 NSAINNIKFEDVL
-224 PDFDRDFYAEWDYQ
+224 PDFDRDFYAEWDK
-238 NNTAVLYRRSRAQF
+238 TGAVLYKKESGGEIKLKQ
-252 SPKTLIAANGT
+252 LIEADGT
-263 SECFEYV
+263 SEFFKFVNTEAK
-270 SNDKKVSGETYYL
+270 DPAKTYYKL
-283 LDADAGTIK
+283 NREEGTIK

-299 KLKAGAELPY
+299 ELIKELPD
-309 FKNRYDKSG
+309 FNNRYDISG
-318 NQNRFGIAYV
+318 KRNRFGLAYV
-328 VPEDSHGMTVTE
+328 VLVDDNGIKITKRYADKDCTVENEDGMYYFKYTKDAAGTNY
-340 RYDADYSTKNESGLF
+340 RY
-355 YYEYD
+355 
-360 FVTATEAGVEYFYRV
+360 
-375 GAAVRTKIQD
+375 GAAIRTKIE
-385 ATGTEPAKYAE
+385 GTDPAQYKE
-396 IIEWRGYVETT
+396 VIEWRGYVEATDGFVNTT
-407 KADYFEAEP
+407 PE
-416 WKTYGYSRDGKV
+416 TYGYSSPAQYEK
-428 TDEEL
+428 EEL
-433 REHPSTDSLARYA
+433 VKQETPDLIICA

-513 IMKVVSDTTA
+513 IMKVVSVTTA

-535 ALSAGKEYSGTF
+535 ALSAGKEYKGTF
-547 ITAKYRDKTVDEDKT
+547 IKAKDGDKDVY
-562 VFLVKYKDGLTGFGD
+562 LVKYKDGLTGFGD
-577 RYNITEKASNRV
+577 RYNITEKASNGV
-589 VVELAKKTIGELQTV
+589 VVALADKTIGELQTA

-610 NTARLSDVMD
+610 NDALLYDVMD
-620 IDGDVFVSGDDFLSI
+620 IDGDVFVEDTTG
-635 PKEFVLDVDAKNENG
+635 EFVLDVDTAGKNG
-650 FFRLAA
+650 FFRLAQT
-656 KGEKAEYKRVYEGDG
+656 GETATHKRVYEGAS

-682 VNNIAARMDAVVN
+682 VNNIAARMDDVVN

-702 VKVKERYKLRVA
+702 VEVKERYKLKVA
-714 TAADTGRK
+714 TEADIGNTSVR
-722 KYISLTD
+722 KYISLAD
-729 VYVDPVYEAT
+729 VYAAS

-745 NVGYVDTDP
+745 NVGYVETDP

-763 RGTIEAGVTQYV
+763 TGTIATSVTQYV

-818 VYVKATGF
+818 VYVKATDF
-826 DAAVATSYDK
+826 DAAVATSYEK

-862 YVYLDKE
+862 YVLLSSGYYKPTARFDKTGE
-869 QDGTP
+869 SYTSSPDGEWFQ
-874 VNDHIKFGTLYNEHG
+874 IGTEWHNM
-889 VAEAN
+889 N
-894 GAYFKYNG
+894 
-902 NLYKLSDY
+902 DY
-910 KRYKFDG
+910 KRFKFDG
-917 ETATV
+917 ETATE

-963 DVMELNDKNSVLYGL
+963 DVMELNDNNSVLYGL

-993 IKVATLRDL
+993 IKAATLRDL
-1002 NKWGNLGLKETDDE
+1002 NKWGNLGMSE
-1016 LKKKVYYNGATIEVG
+1016 ATL
-1031 DMKAVEFLIFAIKA
+1031 DAIKDA
-1045 LPTL
+1045 NGGKDLTASEFFKGLNARFVDGKLEIYFKFK

>member
-6 GKFLTFILGLVVG
+6 GKFLTFILGLAVG

-40 NDVEN
+40 NDVEK

-105 DDKSREMLD
+105 DDKSRETLG

-135 LGDVLKKAD
+135 LGDVLKKTG

-211 NSAINNIKLEDVL
+211 NSAINNIKFEDVL
-224 PDFDRDFYAEWDYQ
+224 PDFDRDFYAEW
-238 NNTAVLYRRSRAQF
+238 NNTGAVLYKKESGGEIKLKQ
-252 SPKTLIAANGT
+252 LIEADGT
-263 SECFEYV
+263 SEFFKFV
-270 SNDKKVSGETYYL
+270 STEAKDPAKTYYKL
-283 LDADAGTIK
+283 NREEGTIK

-299 KLKAGAELPY
+299 ELIKELPD
-309 FKNRYDKSG
+309 FNNRYDISG
-318 NQNRFGIAYV
+318 KRNRFGLAYV
-328 VPEDSHGMTVTE
+328 VLVDDNQIKITKRYADRDCTVENEDGMYYFKYTKDAAGTNY
-340 RYDADYSTKNESGLF
+340 RY
-355 YYEYD
+355 
-360 FVTATEAGVEYFYRV
+360 
-375 GAAVRTKIQD
+375 GAAVRTKIE
-385 ATGTEPAKYAE
+385 GTDPAQYKE
-396 IIEWRGYVETT
+396 VIEWRGYVEATDGFVNTT
-407 KADYFEAEP
+407 PE
-416 WKTYGYSRDGKV
+416 TYGYSSLAQYEK
-428 TDEEL
+428 EEL
-433 REHPSTDSLARYA
+433 VKQETPDLIICA

-513 IMKVVSDTTA
+513 IMKVVSVTTA

-535 ALSAGKEYSGTF
+535 ALSAGKEYKGTF
-547 ITAKYRDKTVDEDKT
+547 ITAKDGDKTVY
-562 VFLVKYKDGLTGFGD
+562 LVKYKDGLTGFGD
-577 RYNITEKASNRV
+577 RYNITEKASNGV
-589 VVELAKKTIGELQTV
+589 VVALADKTIGELQTA
-604 GIDDLI
+604 GIDDLV
-610 NTARLSDVMD
+610 NAARLSDVMD
-620 IDGDVFVSGDDFLSI
+620 VDGDVFV
-635 PKEFVLDVDAKNENG
+635 LDSTADAKFILDEDAHGENG

-656 KGEKAEYKRVYEGDG
+656 AGETAEYKRVYEGDG

-682 VNNIAARMDAVVN
+682 VNNIAARMDDVVN

-702 VKVKERYKLRVA
+702 VEVKERYKLKVA
-714 TAADTGRK
+714 TATDIGNR
-722 KYISLTD
+722 YISLAD
-729 VYVDPVYEAT
+729 VYTAP

-745 NVGYVDTDP
+745 NVGYVETDP

-763 RGTIEAGVTQYV
+763 RGTIAAGVTQYV

-789 DKTIGT
+789 NKTIGT
-795 LSTGVDEVVNGATLS
+795 LSTGVDEVVNRATLS

-818 VYVKATGF
+818 VYVKAADF
-826 DAAVATSYDK
+826 DAAVATSYEK

-850 LEAGYVRNNNGD
+850 LEAGYVRNNSGD

-889 VAEAN
+889 VEETY

-917 ETATV
+917 ETAAE
-922 YYACIYNGE
+922 YYACIYDGE
-931 SDKILSK
+931 SDKIFSK

-963 DVMELNDKNSVLYGL
+963 DVMELNDKNSILYGL

-993 IKVATLRDL
+993 IKVATLREL
-1002 NKWGNLGLKETDDE
+1002 NAWGNLGMSE
-1016 LKKKVYYNGATIEVG
+1016 ATL
-1031 DMKAVEFLIFAIKA
+1031 DAIKVA
-1045 LPTL
+1045 NGGEDLTASDFFKGLKVGVDATGKPIIYFSLS

>member
-105 DDKSREMLD
+105 DDKSRETLG
-114 AMKVADVFKDNNLKV
+114 ALKVADVFKDDNLKV

-135 LGDVLKKAD
+135 LGDVLKKTG
-144 IDTTSGLASK
+144 IDTTTGLASK

-211 NSAINNIKLEDVL
+211 NSAINNIKFEDVL
-224 PDFDRDFYAEWDYQ
+224 PDFDRDFYAEWDK
-238 NNTAVLYRRSRAQF
+238 TGAVLYKKESGGEIKLKQ
-252 SPKTLIAANGT
+252 LIEADGT
-263 SECFEYV
+263 SEFFKFVNTEAK
-270 SNDKKVSGETYYL
+270 DPAKTYYKL
-283 LDADAGTIK
+283 NREEGTIK

-299 KLKAGAELPY
+299 ELIKELPD
-309 FKNRYDKSG
+309 FNNRYDISG
-318 NQNRFGIAYV
+318 KRNRFGLAYV
-328 VPEDSHGMTVTE
+328 VLVDDNQIKITKRYADRDCTVENEDGMYYFKYTKDAAGTNY
-340 RYDADYSTKNESGLF
+340 RY
-355 YYEYD
+355 
-360 FVTATEAGVEYFYRV
+360 
-375 GAAVRTKIQD
+375 GAAIRTKIE
-385 ATGTEPAKYAE
+385 GTDPAQYKE
-396 IIEWRGYVETT
+396 VIEWRGYVEAT

-416 WKTYGYSRDGKV
+416 WKTYGYSRNGNV

-513 IMKVVSDTTA
+513 IMKVVSVTTA

-535 ALSAGKEYSGTF
+535 ALSAGKEYKGTF
-547 ITAKYRDKTVDEDKT
+547 ITAKDGDKTVY
-562 VFLVKYKDGLTGFGD
+562 LVKYKDGLAGFGD
-577 RYNITEKASNRV
+577 RYNIKEKASNGV
-589 VVELAKKTIGELQTV
+589 VVALADKTIGELQTA

-610 NTARLSDVMD
+610 NAARLSDVMD
-620 IDGDVFVSGDDFLSI
+620 VDGDVFV
-635 PKEFVLDVDAKNENG
+635 LDSTADAKFILDLDAHGENG

-656 KGEKAEYKRVYEGDG
+656 AGETAENKYKRVYEGDG
-671 NAVVKKLSTIG
+671 NAVIKKLSTIG
-682 VNNIAARMDAVVN
+682 VNNIAARMDEVVN

-702 VKVKERYKLRVA
+702 VEVKERYKLKVA
-714 TAADTGRK
+714 TAADIGNR
-722 KYISLTD
+722 YISLAD
-729 VYVDPVYEAT
+729 VYTAPAAS

-745 NVGYVDTDP
+745 NVGYVETDP

-763 RGTIEAGVTQYV
+763 RGTIAAGVTQYV

-818 VYVKATGF
+818 VYVKAADF
-826 DAAVATSYDK
+826 DAAVATSYEK

-850 LEAGYVRNNNGD
+850 LEAGYVRNNNGE
-862 YVYLDKE
+862 YVKV
-869 QDGTP
+869 DGKY
-874 VNDHIKFGTLYNEHG
+874 VKFGALYQYDTESAMWKQSIEGTHFLYNGE
-889 VAEAN
+889 
-894 GAYFKYNG
+894 YK
-902 NLYKLSDY
+902 KLSDY

-917 ETATV
+917 ETADE
-922 YYACIYNGE
+922 YYACIYEGE

-938 MATMTVKDLADSG
+938 MATMTVKDLSDSG

-963 DVMELNDKNSVLYGL
+963 DVMELNDKNSVLYEL
-978 GNSKISSIEAEVSDK
+978 GNSKISSIEAEVTDK
-993 IKVATLRDL
+993 IKVATIRDL
-1002 NKWGNLGLKETDDE
+1002 NKWGSLGLTEEE
-1016 LKKKVYYNGATIEVG
+1016 LNKTVKVTGKKVGE
-1031 DMKAVEFLIFAIKA
+1031 MKAADFIRIAIRFA
-1045 LPTL
+1045 TE

>member
-105 DDKSREMLD
+105 DDKSRETLG
-114 AMKVADVFKDNNLKV
+114 ALKVADVFKDDNLKV

-135 LGDVLKKAD
+135 LGDVLKKTGV
-144 IDTTSGLASK
+144 DTTTGLASK

-211 NSAINNIKLEDVL
+211 NSAINDIKFEDVL
-224 PDFDRDFYAEWDYQ
+224 PDFDRDFYAEWDK
-238 NNTAVLYRRSRAQF
+238 TGAVLYKKESGGEIKLKQ
-252 SPKTLIAANGT
+252 LIEADGT
-263 SECFEYV
+263 SEFFKFVNTEAK
-270 SNDKKVSGETYYL
+270 DPAKTYYKL
-283 LDADAGTIK
+283 NREEGTIK

-299 KLKAGAELPY
+299 ELIKELPD
-309 FKNRYDKSG
+309 FNNRYDISG
-318 NQNRFGIAYV
+318 KRNRFGLAYV
-328 VPEDSHGMTVTE
+328 VLVDDNQIKITKRYADRDCTVENEDGMYYFKYTKDAAGTNY
-340 RYDADYSTKNESGLF
+340 RY
-355 YYEYD
+355 
-360 FVTATEAGVEYFYRV
+360 
-375 GAAVRTKIQD
+375 GAAIRTKIE
-385 ATGTEPAKYAE
+385 GTDPAQYKE
-396 IIEWRGYVETT
+396 VIEWRGYVETT

-482 ITDDSADILK
+482 ITDASADILK

-513 IMKVVSDTTA
+513 IMKVVSVTTA

-535 ALSAGKEYSGTF
+535 ALPAGKEYKGTF
-547 ITAKYRDKTVDEDKT
+547 ITAKDGDKTVY
-562 VFLVKYKDGLTGFGD
+562 LVKYKDGLAFTGD
-577 RYNITEKASNRV
+577 RYNITEKASNSV
-589 VVELAKKTIGELQTV
+589 VVALSEKTIGELQTA
-604 GIDDLI
+604 GIDDLV
-610 NTARLSDVMD
+610 NAARLSDVMD
-620 IDGDVFVSGDDFLSI
+620 VDGDVFV
-635 PKEFVLDVDAKNENG
+635 LDSTADAKFILDLDAHGENG

-656 KGEKAEYKRVYEGDG
+656 AGETAEYKRVYEGDG

-682 VNNIAARMDAVVN
+682 VNNIAARMDDVVN

-702 VKVKERYKLRVA
+702 VEVKERYKLKVA
-714 TAADTGRK
+714 TAAEIGNTSVR
-722 KYISLTD
+722 KYISLAD
-729 VYVDPVYEAT
+729 VYAAP

-745 NVGYVDTDP
+745 NVGYVETDP

-763 RGTIEAGVTQYV
+763 TGTIAAGVTQYV

-818 VYVKATGF
+818 VYVKATDF
-826 DAAVATSYDK
+826 DAAVATSYEK

-850 LEAGYVRNNNGD
+850 LEAGYVRNNNGE
-862 YVYLDKE
+862 YVKV
-869 QDGTP
+869 DGKY
-874 VNDHIKFGTLYNEHG
+874 VKFGALYQYDTESAMWKQSIEGTHFLYNGE
-889 VAEAN
+889 
-894 GAYFKYNG
+894 YK
-902 NLYKLSDY
+902 KLSDY

-917 ETATV
+917 ETAPA
-922 YYACIYNGE
+922 YYACIYEGE

-938 MATMTVKDLADSG
+938 MATMTVKDLSDSG

-963 DVMELNDKNSVLYGL
+963 DVMELNDKNSVLYKL

-993 IKVATLRDL
+993 IKDATLREL
-1002 NKWGNLGLKETDDE
+1002 NTWGNLGLTEEELNKTVIGKEIT
-1016 LKKKVYYNGATIEVG
+1016 VG
-1031 DMKAVEFLIFAIKA
+1031 EMKAAEFLKLAIQFATN
-1045 LPTL
+1045 P

>member
-73 GGNIKETTVSDA
+73 GGNIKETTVSDV

-105 DDKSREMLD
+105 DDKSRETLG
-114 AMKVADVFKDNNLKV
+114 AMKVADVFKGDNLKV

-135 LGDVLKKAD
+135 LGDVLKKTG
-144 IDTTSGLASK
+144 IDTTTGLASK

-167 GFNALLKSLEINEMT
+167 GFNALLKSLELNEMT

-211 NSAINNIKLEDVL
+211 NSAINNIKFEDVL
-224 PDFDRDFYAEWDYQ
+224 PDFDRDLYTEWDYQ

-252 SPKTLIAANGT
+252 SQKTLIAANGT
-263 SECFEYV
+263 SEYFEYV

-328 VPEDSHGMTVTE
+328 VPEDSHGMKVTE

-385 ATGTEPAKYAE
+385 ATETTPAKYNQ

-407 KADYFEAEP
+407 KADYFETAP
-416 WKTYGYSRDGKV
+416 WKTYGYSRYGKV

-433 REHPSTDSLARYA
+433 REYPSTDTLARYA
-446 LVHVGKSEP
+446 LMHVGKSEP

-523 EKATDGAYIALP
+523 EKAAEGAYIALP
-535 ALSAGKEYSGTF
+535 AGKEYKGTF

-562 VFLVKYKDGLTGFGD
+562 VFLVKYKKGLAFTGD
-577 RYNITEKASNRV
+577 RYNIREKASNGV
-589 VVELAKKTIGELQTV
+589 VVALADKTIGELQTA

-620 IDGDVFVSGDDFLSI
+620 IDGDVFV
-635 PKEFVLDVDAKNENG
+635 LDKDSTDAKFILDKDAHGENG

-656 KGEKAEYKRVYEGDG
+656 ADDTAEYKRVYEGDG

-682 VNNIAARMDAVVN
+682 VNNIAARMDDVVN

-702 VKVKERYKLRVA
+702 VKVKERYKLKVA
-714 TAADTGRK
+714 TEEDIGNR
-722 KYISLTD
+722 YISLAD
-729 VYVDPVYEAT
+729 VYSAPVAS

-745 NVGYVDTDP
+745 NVGYVETDP

-763 RGTIEAGVTQYV
+763 RGSIAAGVTQYV

-826 DAAVATSYDK
+826 DAAVALSYAK

-850 LEAGYVRNNNGD
+850 LEAGYVRNNNGE
-862 YVYLDKE
+862 YVKV
-869 QDGTP
+869 DGKY
-874 VNDHIKFGTLYNEHG
+874 VKFGALYQYDTESAMWKQSIEGTHFLYNGE
-889 VAEAN
+889 
-894 GAYFKYNG
+894 YK
-902 NLYKLSDY
+902 KLSDY

-917 ETATV
+917 ETAAE
-922 YYACIYNGE
+922 YYACIYEGE

-963 DVMELNDKNSVLYGL
+963 DVMELNDTNSVLYGL
-978 GNSKISSIEAEVSDK
+978 GNSKVSSIEAEVTDK
-993 IKVATLRDL
+993 IKDATLREL
-1002 NKWGNLGLKETDDE
+1002 NAWGNLGMSETTLD
-1016 LKKKVYYNGATIEVG
+1016 
-1031 DMKAVEFLIFAIKA
+1031 AIKA
-1045 LPTL
+1045 ANGGEDLKASEFFKGLKVGFDAAGKPIIYFSLS

>member
-40 NDVEN
+40 NDVEK

-105 DDKSREMLD
+105 DDKSRETLG

-135 LGDVLKKAD
+135 LGDVLKKTG

-211 NSAINNIKLEDVL
+211 NSAINNIKFEDVL
-224 PDFDRDFYAEWDYQ
+224 PDFDRDFYAEWD
-238 NNTAVLYRRSRAQF
+238 NTGAVLYKKESGGEIKLKQ
-252 SPKTLIAANGT
+252 LIEADGT
-263 SECFEYV
+263 SEFFKFVNTEAK
-270 SNDKKVSGETYYL
+270 DPAKTYYKL
-283 LDADAGTIK
+283 NREEGTIK

-299 KLKAGAELPY
+299 ELIKELPD
-309 FKNRYDKSG
+309 FNNRYDISG
-318 NQNRFGIAYV
+318 KRNRFGLAYV
-328 VPEDSHGMTVTE
+328 VLVDDNQIKITKRYADRDCTVENEDGMYYFKYTKDAAGTNY
-340 RYDADYSTKNESGLF
+340 RY
-355 YYEYD
+355 
-360 FVTATEAGVEYFYRV
+360 
-375 GAAVRTKIQD
+375 GAAIRTKIE
-385 ATGTEPAKYAE
+385 GTDPAQYKE
-396 IIEWRGYVETT
+396 VIEWRGYVEATDGFVNTT
-407 KADYFEAEP
+407 PE
-416 WKTYGYSRDGKV
+416 TYGYSSHAQYEK
-428 TDEEL
+428 EEL
-433 REHPSTDSLARYA
+433 VKQETPDLIICA

-482 ITDDSADILK
+482 ITDASADILK

-513 IMKVVSDTTA
+513 IMKVVSVTTA

-535 ALSAGKEYSGTF
+535 ALSAGKEYKGTF
-547 ITAKYRDKTVDEDKT
+547 ITAKDGDKTVY
-562 VFLVKYKDGLTGFGD
+562 LVKYKDGLAGFGD
-577 RYNITEKASNRV
+577 RYNITEKASNGV
-589 VVELAKKTIGELQTV
+589 VVALADKTIGELQTA
-604 GIDDLI
+604 GIDDLV
-610 NTARLSDVMD
+610 NAARLSDVMD
-620 IDGDVFVSGDDFLSI
+620 VDGDVFVEDASG
-635 PKEFVLDVDAKNENG
+635 EFVLDVDSAGKNG
-650 FFRLAA
+650 FFRLATA
-656 KGEKAEYKRVYEGDG
+656 GETAEYKRVYEGDG

-682 VNNIAARMDAVVN
+682 VNNIAARMDDVVN

-702 VKVKERYKLRVA
+702 VEVKERYKLRVA
-714 TAADTGRK
+714 TEADKDNTSVR
-722 KYISLTD
+722 KYISLAD
-729 VYVDPVYEAT
+729 VYAAP

-745 NVGYVDTDP
+745 NVGYVETDP

-763 RGTIEAGVTQYV
+763 RGTIAATVTQYV

-818 VYVKATGF
+818 VYVKAADF
-826 DAAVATSYDK
+826 DAAVALSNDK

-889 VAEAN
+889 VEEAD

-910 KRYKFDG
+910 KRFKFDG
-917 ETATV
+917 ETATE
-922 YYACIYNGE
+922 YYACIYEGVFRQ
-931 SDKILSK
+931 DTSK

-963 DVMELNDKNSVLYGL
+963 DVMELNDKNSILYGL

-993 IKVATLRDL
+993 IKVATLREL
-1002 NKWGNLGLKETDDE
+1002 NAWGNLGMSE
-1016 LKKKVYYNGATIEVG
+1016 ATL
-1031 DMKAVEFLIFAIKA
+1031 DAIKA
-1045 LPTL
+1045 ANGGKDLTASEFFKGLKVGVDATGKPIIYFSLS

>member
-105 DDKSREMLD
+105 DDKSRETLG
-114 AMKVADVFKDNNLKV
+114 ALKVADVFKDDNLKV

-135 LGDVLKKAD
+135 LGDVLKKTG
-144 IDTTSGLASK
+144 IDTTTGLASK

-211 NSAINNIKLEDVL
+211 NSAINNIKFEDVL
-224 PDFDRDFYAEWDYQ
+224 PDFDRDFYAEWD
-238 NNTAVLYRRSRAQF
+238 NTGAVLYKKESGGEIKLKQ
-252 SPKTLIAANGT
+252 LIEADGT
-263 SECFEYV
+263 SEFFKFVNTEAK
-270 SNDKKVSGETYYL
+270 DPAKTYYKL
-283 LDADAGTIK
+283 NREEGTIK

-299 KLKAGAELPY
+299 ELIKELPD
-309 FKNRYDKSG
+309 FNNRYDISG
-318 NQNRFGIAYV
+318 KRNRFGLAYV
-328 VPEDSHGMTVTE
+328 VLVDDNQIKITKRYADRDCTVENEDGMYYFKYTKDAAGTNY
-340 RYDADYSTKNESGLF
+340 RY
-355 YYEYD
+355 
-360 FVTATEAGVEYFYRV
+360 
-375 GAAVRTKIQD
+375 GAAIRTKIE
-385 ATGTEPAKYAE
+385 GTDPAQYKE
-396 IIEWRGYVETT
+396 VIEWRGYVEATDGFVNTT
-407 KADYFEAEP
+407 PE
-416 WKTYGYSRDGKV
+416 TYGYSSPAQYEN
-428 TDEEL
+428 EEL
-433 REHPSTDSLARYA
+433 VKQETPDLIICA

-455 VLKALADETLNTL
+455 VLKVLADETLNTL

-513 IMKVVSDTTA
+513 IMKVVSVTTA

-535 ALSAGKEYSGTF
+535 ALPAGKEYKGTF
-547 ITAKYRDKTVDEDKT
+547 ITAKDGDKTVY
-562 VFLVKYKDGLTGFGD
+562 LVKYKDGLAFTGD
-577 RYNITEKASNRV
+577 RYNITEKASNGV
-589 VVELAKKTIGELQTV
+589 VVALADKTIGELQTA
-604 GIDDLI
+604 GIDDLV
-610 NTARLSDVMD
+610 NAARLSDVMD
-620 IDGDVFVSGDDFLSI
+620 VDGDVFV
-635 PKEFVLDVDAKNENG
+635 LDSTADAKFILDEDAHGENG

-656 KGEKAEYKRVYEGDG
+656 AGETAEYKRVYEGDG
-671 NAVVKKLSTIG
+671 NAVIKKLSTIG
-682 VNNIAARMDAVVN
+682 VNNIAARMDDVVN

-702 VKVKERYKLRVA
+702 VEVKERYKLKVA
-714 TAADTGRK
+714 TAADIGNTSVR
-722 KYISLTD
+722 KYISLAD
-729 VYVDPVYEAT
+729 VYAAP

-745 NVGYVDTDP
+745 NVGYVETDP

-763 RGTIEAGVTQYV
+763 RGTIAAGVTQYV

-818 VYVKATGF
+818 VYVKATDF

-850 LEAGYVRNNNGD
+850 LEAGYVRNNNGE
-862 YVYLDKE
+862 YVKVDGKYVKFGALYQYDTE
-869 QDGTP
+869 SARWIQSIDGT
-874 VNDHIKFGTLYNEHG
+874 HFLYNGE
-889 VAEAN
+889 
-894 GAYFKYNG
+894 YK
-902 NLYKLSDY
+902 KLSDY

-917 ETATV
+917 ETADE
-922 YYACIYNGE
+922 YYACIYDGE

-938 MATMTVKDLADSG
+938 MATMTVKDLADNG

-978 GNSKISSIEAEVSDK
+978 GNSKVSSIEAEVTDK
-993 IKVATLRDL
+993 IKDATLRKL
-1002 NKWGNLGLKETDDE
+1002 NTWGNLGLTEEE
-1016 LKKKVYYNGATIEVG
+1016 LNKTVKVTGEKVGEMKVADFIRIAIRFATE
-1031 DMKAVEFLIFAIKA
+1031 
-1045 LPTL
+1045 

>member
-30 VYYAVAAVSV
+30 VYYALAAVSV

-105 DDKSREMLD
+105 DDKSRETLG
-114 AMKVADVFKDNNLKV
+114 AMKVADVFKGDNLKV

-135 LGDVLKKAD
+135 LGDVLKKTG

-211 NSAINNIKLEDVL
+211 NSAINNIKFEDVL
-224 PDFDRDFYAEWDYQ
+224 PDFDRDFYAEW
-238 NNTAVLYRRSRAQF
+238 NNTGAVLYKKESGGEIKLKQ
-252 SPKTLIAANGT
+252 LIKADGT
-263 SECFEYV
+263 SEFFKFVNTEAK
-270 SNDKKVSGETYYL
+270 DPAKTYYKL
-283 LDADAGTIK
+283 NREEGTIK

-299 KLKAGAELPY
+299 ELIKELPD
-309 FKNRYDKSG
+309 FNNRYDISG
-318 NQNRFGIAYV
+318 KRNRFGNAYV
-328 VPEDSHGMTVTE
+328 ELVDKNQIKITKRYADKDCTVENEDGMYYFKYTKDAAGTNY
-340 RYDADYSTKNESGLF
+340 RY
-355 YYEYD
+355 
-360 FVTATEAGVEYFYRV
+360 
-375 GAAVRTKIQD
+375 GAAIRTKIE
-385 ATGTEPAKYAE
+385 GTDPAQYKE
-396 IIEWRGYVETT
+396 VIEWRGYVEATDGFVNTT
-407 KADYFEAEP
+407 PE
-416 WKTYGYSRDGKV
+416 TYGYSSLAQYEK
-428 TDEEL
+428 EEL
-433 REHPSTDSLARYA
+433 VKQETPDLVICA

-513 IMKVVSDTTA
+513 IMKVVSVTTA

-535 ALSAGKEYSGTF
+535 ALSEGKEYKGTF
-547 ITAKYRDKTVDEDKT
+547 ITAKYRDKTIDEDKT
-562 VFLVKYKDGLTGFGD
+562 VFLVKYKDGLAFTGD
-577 RYNITEKASNRV
+577 RYNIIEKASNGV
-589 VVELAKKTIGELQTV
+589 VVALADKTIGELQTA

-610 NTARLSDVMD
+610 NTALLSSVMD
-620 IDGDVFVSGDDFLSI
+620 IDGDVFVLDSTADA
-635 PKEFVLDVDAKNENG
+635 KFVLDLDANNENG

-656 KGEKAEYKRVYEGDG
+656 ADDTAKDKYKRVYEGDG
-671 NAVVKKLSTIG
+671 NAVIKKLSTIG
-682 VNNIAARMDAVVN
+682 VNNIAARMDDVVN

-702 VKVKERYKLRVA
+702 VEVKERYKLRVA
-714 TAADTGRK
+714 TTAEIDNTSVR
-722 KYISLTD
+722 KYISLAD
-729 VYVDPVYEAT
+729 VYAAPAAT

-745 NVGYVDTDP
+745 NVGYDVENP
-754 DTDIKFVRA
+754 GKDIKFVRA
-763 RGTIEAGVTQYV
+763 RGSIAAGVTQYV

-818 VYVKATGF
+818 VYVKATDF
-826 DAAVATSYDK
+826 NEAVTISNEK
-836 IGQHVAYYKDGNLF
+836 IGQEVAYYKDGNLF

-862 YVYLDKE
+862 YVLLSSGYYKPTSRFNKTGE
-869 QDGTP
+869 SYTSSSDGEWFQ
-874 VNDHIKFGTLYNEHG
+874 IGTEWHNM
-889 VAEAN
+889 N
-894 GAYFKYNG
+894 
-902 NLYKLSDY
+902 DY
-910 KRYKFDG
+910 KRFKFDG

-922 YYACIYNGE
+922 YYACIYEGE

-978 GNSKISSIEAEVSDK
+978 GNSKISSIEAEVTDK
-993 IKVATLRDL
+993 IKDATLREL
-1002 NKWGNLGLKETDDE
+1002 NAWGNLGLTEEE
-1016 LKKKVYYNGATIEVG
+1016 LNKTVRGTTIKVG
-1031 DMKAVEFLIFAIKA
+1031 DMKAAEFLKLAIQFATN
-1045 LPTL
+1045 P

>member
-105 DDKSREMLD
+105 DDKSRETLG
-114 AMKVADVFKDNNLKV
+114 ALKVADVFKDDNLKV

-135 LGDVLKKAD
+135 LGDVLKKTG
-144 IDTTSGLASK
+144 IDTTTGLASK

-211 NSAINNIKLEDVL
+211 NSAINNIKFEDVL
-224 PDFDRDFYAEWDYQ
+224 PDFDRDLYTEWDYQ

-252 SPKTLIAANGT
+252 PQKTLIAANGT
-263 SECFEYV
+263 SEYFEYV

-318 NQNRFGIAYV
+318 NQNRFGVAYV

-407 KADYFEAEP
+407 KTDYFEAEP

-433 REHPSTDSLARYA
+433 QEHPSTDSLVRYA
-446 LVHVGKSEP
+446 LMHVGKSEP

-513 IMKVVSDTTA
+513 IMKVVSVTTA
-523 EKATDGAYIALP
+523 EKATDGEYIALP
-535 ALSAGKEYSGTF
+535 ALSAGKEYKGTF
-547 ITAKYRDKTVDEDKT
+547 ITAKDGDKTVY
-562 VFLVKYKDGLTGFGD
+562 LVKYKDGLAGFGD
-577 RYNITEKASNRV
+577 RYNITEKASNGV
-589 VVELAKKTIGELQTV
+589 VVALSEKTIGELQTA
-604 GIDDLI
+604 GIDDLV

-620 IDGDVFVSGDDFLSI
+620 VDGDVFV
-635 PKEFVLDVDAKNENG
+635 LDSTADAKFILDEDANNENG

-656 KGEKAEYKRVYEGDG
+656 AGETAEYKRVYEGDG
-671 NAVVKKLSTIG
+671 NAVIKKLSTIG
-682 VNNIAARMDAVVN
+682 VNNIAARMDDVVN

-702 VKVKERYKLRVA
+702 VEVKERYKLKVA
-714 TAADTGRK
+714 TAADIGNTSVR
-722 KYISLTD
+722 KYISLAD
-729 VYVDPVYEAT
+729 VYAAP

-745 NVGYVDTDP
+745 NVGYVETDP

-763 RGTIEAGVTQYV
+763 RGTIAAGVTQYV

-795 LSTGVDEVVNGATLS
+795 LSTGVDEVVNRATLS

-818 VYVKATGF
+818 VYVKAADF
-826 DAAVATSYDK
+826 DAAVATSHDK

-850 LEAGYVRNNNGD
+850 LEAGYIRNNNGD
-862 YVYLDKE
+862 YVLLSSGYYKPTARFDKTGGSYTSSP
-869 QDGTP
+869 DGEWFQ
-874 VNDHIKFGTLYNEHG
+874 IGTEWHNM
-889 VAEAN
+889 N
-894 GAYFKYNG
+894 
-902 NLYKLSDY
+902 DY
-910 KRYKFDG
+910 KRFKFDG
-917 ETATV
+917 ETASE
-922 YYACIYNGE
+922 YYACIYDGE

-963 DVMELNDKNSVLYGL
+963 DVMELNDKNSILYGL

-993 IKVATLRDL
+993 IKVATLREL
-1002 NKWGNLGLKETDDE
+1002 NAWGNLGMSE
-1016 LKKKVYYNGATIEVG
+1016 ATL
-1031 DMKAVEFLIFAIKA
+1031 DAIKTA
-1045 LPTL
+1045 NGGKDLTASEFFKGLKVGVDATGKPIIYFSLS

>member
-105 DDKSREMLD
+105 DDKSRETLG
-114 AMKVADVFKDNNLKV
+114 ALKVADVFKDDNLKV

-135 LGDVLKKAD
+135 LGDVLKKTG
-144 IDTTSGLASK
+144 IDTTTGLASK

-211 NSAINNIKLEDVL
+211 NSAINNIKFEDVL
-224 PDFDRDFYAEWDYQ
+224 PDFDRDLYTEWDYQ

-252 SPKTLIAANGT
+252 PQKTLIAANGT
-263 SECFEYV
+263 SEYFEYV

-292 VSDDGNW
+292 VSDAGNW

-328 VPEDSHGMTVTE
+328 MPEDSHGMTVTE

-407 KADYFEAEP
+407 KTDYFEAEP

-433 REHPSTDSLARYA
+433 TEYSSTDSLVRYA
-446 LVHVGKSEP
+446 LMHVGKSEP

-468 DGAIGDM
+468 DSAIGDM

-513 IMKVVSDTTA
+513 IMRVVSVTTA
-523 EKATDGAYIALP
+523 EKATDGEYIALP
-535 ALSAGKEYSGTF
+535 ALSAGKEYKGTF
-547 ITAKYRDKTVDEDKT
+547 ITAKEGDKTVY
-562 VFLVKYKDGLTGFGD
+562 LVKYKDGLAGFGD
-577 RYNITEKASNRV
+577 RYNITEKASNGV
-589 VVELAKKTIGELQTV
+589 VVALADKTIGELQTA

-620 IDGDVFVSGDDFLSI
+620 IDGDVFV
-635 PKEFVLDVDAKNENG
+635 LDSTADAKFILDEDANNENG

-656 KGEKAEYKRVYEGDG
+656 AGETAEYKRVYEGDG

-682 VNNIAARMDAVVN
+682 VNNIAARMDDVVN

-702 VKVKERYKLRVA
+702 VEVKERYKLKVA
-714 TAADTGRK
+714 TAADIGNTSVR
-722 KYISLTD
+722 KYISLAD
-729 VYVDPVYEAT
+729 VYAAPD
-739 EYAGTF
+739 YAGTF
-745 NVGYVDTDP
+745 NVGYVETDP

-763 RGTIEAGVTQYV
+763 RGTIEASVTQYV

-818 VYVKATGF
+818 VYVKATDF
-826 DAAVATSYDK
+826 DAAVALSHDK

-862 YVYLDKE
+862 YVLLSSGYYKPTARFDKTGGSYTSSP
-869 QDGTP
+869 DGEWFQ
-874 VNDHIKFGTLYNEHG
+874 IGTEWHNM
-889 VAEAN
+889 N
-894 GAYFKYNG
+894 
-902 NLYKLSDY
+902 DY
-910 KRYKFDG
+910 KRFKFDG
-917 ETATV
+917 ETAAE
-922 YYACIYNGE
+922 YYACIYDGE

-963 DVMELNDKNSVLYGL
+963 DVMELNDTNSILYGL

-993 IKVATLRDL
+993 IKVATLREL
-1002 NKWGNLGLKETDDE
+1002 NTWGNLGLTEEE
-1016 LKKKVYYNGATIEVG
+1016 LNKTVKGTTKKVG
-1031 DMKAVEFLIFAIKA
+1031 DMKAAEFLKLAIQFATN
-1045 LPTL
+1045 P

>member
-105 DDKSREMLD
+105 DDKSRETLG
-114 AMKVADVFKDNNLKV
+114 ALKVADVFKDDNLKV

-135 LGDVLKKAD
+135 LGDVLKKTG
-144 IDTTSGLASK
+144 IDTTTGLASK

-167 GFNALLKSLEINEMT
+167 GFNALLKSLELNEMT

-211 NSAINNIKLEDVL
+211 NSAINNIKFEDVL
-224 PDFDRDFYAEWDYQ
+224 PDFDRDLYTEWDYQ

-252 SPKTLIAANGT
+252 PQKTLIAANGT
-263 SECFEYV
+263 SEYFEYV

-292 VSDDGNW
+292 VSDAGNW

-407 KADYFEAEP
+407 KTDYFEAEP

-433 REHPSTDSLARYA
+433 QEHPSTDSLARYA
-446 LVHVGKSEP
+446 LMHVGKSEP

-513 IMKVVSDTTA
+513 IMKVVSVTTA
-523 EKATDGAYIALP
+523 EKATDGEYIALP
-535 ALSAGKEYSGTF
+535 ALSAGKEYKGTF
-547 ITAKYRDKTVDEDKT
+547 ITAKDGDKTVY
-562 VFLVKYKDGLTGFGD
+562 LVKYKDGLAGFGD
-577 RYNITEKASNRV
+577 RYNITEKASNGV
-589 VVELAKKTIGELQTV
+589 VVALSEKTIGELQTA
-604 GIDDLI
+604 GIDDLV
-610 NTARLSDVMD
+610 NAARLSDVMD
-620 IDGDVFVSGDDFLSI
+620 VDGDVFV
-635 PKEFVLDVDAKNENG
+635 LDSTADAKFILDLDAHGENG

-656 KGEKAEYKRVYEGDG
+656 AGETAEYKRVYEGDG

-682 VNNIAARMDAVVN
+682 VNNIAARMDDVVN

-702 VKVKERYKLRVA
+702 VEVKERYKLKVA
-714 TAADTGRK
+714 TAADIGNTSVR
-722 KYISLTD
+722 KYISLAD
-729 VYVDPVYEAT
+729 VYAAP

-745 NVGYVDTDP
+745 NVGYVETDP

-763 RGTIEAGVTQYV
+763 RGTIAAGVTQYV

-795 LSTGVDEVVNGATLS
+795 LSTGVDEVVNRATLS

-818 VYVKATGF
+818 VYVKAADF
-826 DAAVATSYDK
+826 DAAVATSHDK

-862 YVYLDKE
+862 YVLLSSGYYKPTARFDKTGE
-869 QDGTP
+869 SYTSSPDGEWFQ
-874 VNDHIKFGTLYNEHG
+874 IGTEWHNM
-889 VAEAN
+889 N
-894 GAYFKYNG
+894 
-902 NLYKLSDY
+902 DY
-910 KRYKFDG
+910 KRFKFDG
-917 ETATV
+917 ETAAE
-922 YYACIYNGE
+922 YYACIYDGE

-938 MATMTVKDLADSG
+938 MATMTVNDLADSG

-958 DMRIG
+958 DMHIG
-963 DVMELNDKNSVLYGL
+963 DVMELNDKNSILYGL

-993 IKVATLRDL
+993 IKVATLREL
-1002 NKWGNLGLKETDDE
+1002 NTWGNLGMSE
-1016 LKKKVYYNGATIEVG
+1016 ATL
-1031 DMKAVEFLIFAIKA
+1031 DAIKVA
-1045 LPTL
+1045 NGGEDLTASEFFKGLKVGFDATGKPTMIYFSLS

>member
-105 DDKSREMLD
+105 DDKSRETLG

-135 LGDVLKKAD
+135 LGDVLKKTG

-211 NSAINNIKLEDVL
+211 NSAINNIKFEDVL

-252 SPKTLIAANGT
+252 PQKTLIAANGT
-263 SECFEYV
+263 SEYFEYV

-513 IMKVVSDTTA
+513 IMKVVSVTTA

-535 ALSAGKEYSGTF
+535 ALSAGKEYKGTF
-547 ITAKYRDKTVDEDKT
+547 ITAKDGDKTVY
-562 VFLVKYKDGLTGFGD
+562 LVKYKDGLTGFGD
-577 RYNITEKASNRV
+577 RYNIIEKASNGV
-589 VVELAKKTIGELQTV
+589 VVALADKTIGELQTA
-604 GIDDLI
+604 GIDDLV
-610 NTARLSDVMD
+610 NAARLSDVMD
-620 IDGDVFVSGDDFLSI
+620 VDGDVFVSDSTA
-635 PKEFVLDVDAKNENG
+635 DAKFILDLDAHGENG

-656 KGEKAEYKRVYEGDG
+656 AGETAEYKRVYEGDG

-682 VNNIAARMDAVVN
+682 VNNIAARMDDVVN

-702 VKVKERYKLRVA
+702 VEVKERYKLRVA
-714 TAADTGRK
+714 TAADIGNTSVR
-722 KYISLTD
+722 KYISLAD
-729 VYVDPVYEAT
+729 VYAAPADS

-745 NVGYVDTDP
+745 NVGYVESDP
-754 DTDIKFVRA
+754 ATDIKFVRA
-763 RGTIEAGVTQYV
+763 RGSIAAGVTQYV

-826 DAAVATSYDK
+826 DAAVATSYEK

-862 YVYLDKE
+862 YVLLSSGYYKPTSRFDKTGGSYTSSPNGE
-869 QDGTP
+869 WFQIGTEWH
-874 VNDHIKFGTLYNEHG
+874 NMN
-889 VAEAN
+889 
-894 GAYFKYNG
+894 
-902 NLYKLSDY
+902 DY

-917 ETATV
+917 ETAAE
-922 YYACIYNGE
+922 YYACIYEGE

-963 DVMELNDKNSVLYGL
+963 DVMELNDKNSILYGL

-993 IKVATLRDL
+993 IKVATLREL
-1002 NKWGNLGLKETDDE
+1002 NAWGNLGLTEEE
-1016 LKKKVYYNGATIEVG
+1016 LNKTVKGTTIKAG
-1031 DMKAVEFLIFAIKA
+1031 DMKAADFIRIAIRLA
-1045 LPTL
+1045 TE

>member
-105 DDKSREMLD
+105 DDKSRETLG
-114 AMKVADVFKDNNLKV
+114 ALKVADVFKGDNLKV

-135 LGDVLKKAD
+135 LGDVLKKTG
-144 IDTTSGLASK
+144 IDTTTGLASK

-211 NSAINNIKLEDVL
+211 NSAINNIKFEDVL
-224 PDFDRDFYAEWDYQ
+224 PDFDRDFYAEWDK
-238 NNTAVLYRRSRAQF
+238 TGAVLYKKESGGEIKLKQ
-252 SPKTLIAANGT
+252 LIEADGT
-263 SECFEYV
+263 SEFFKFVNTEAK
-270 SNDKKVSGETYYL
+270 DPAKTYYKL
-283 LDADAGTIK
+283 NREEGTIK

-299 KLKAGAELPY
+299 ELIKDLPD
-309 FKNRYDKSG
+309 FNNRYDISG
-318 NQNRFGIAYV
+318 KRNRFGLAYV
-328 VPEDSHGMTVTE
+328 VLVDDNQIKITKRYADRDCTVENEDGMYYFKYTKDAAGTNY
-340 RYDADYSTKNESGLF
+340 RY
-355 YYEYD
+355 
-360 FVTATEAGVEYFYRV
+360 
-375 GAAVRTKIQD
+375 GAAIRTKIE
-385 ATGTEPAKYAE
+385 GTDPAQYKEVIA
-396 IIEWRGYVETT
+396 WRGYVEATDGFVNTT
-407 KADYFEAEP
+407 PE
-416 WKTYGYSRDGKV
+416 TYGYSSPAQYEK
-428 TDEEL
+428 EEL
-433 REHPSTDSLARYA
+433 VKQENPDLIICA

-482 ITDDSADILK
+482 ITDASADILK

-513 IMKVVSDTTA
+513 IMKVVSVTTA
-523 EKATDGAYIALP
+523 EKATDGEYIALP
-535 ALSAGKEYSGTF
+535 ALSAGKEYKGTF
-547 ITAKYRDKTVDEDKT
+547 ITAKEGDKTVY
-562 VFLVKYKDGLTGFGD
+562 LVKYKDGLIGFGD
-577 RYNITEKASNRV
+577 RYNITEKASNGV
-589 VVELAKKTIGELQTV
+589 VVALADKTIGELQTA
-604 GIDDLI
+604 GIDDLV
-610 NTARLSDVMD
+610 NAARLSDVMD
-620 IDGDVFVSGDDFLSI
+620 VDGDVFVSDSTA
-635 PKEFVLDVDAKNENG
+635 DAKFILDLDAHGENG

-656 KGEKAEYKRVYEGDG
+656 AGETAEYKRVYEGDG

-682 VNNIAARMDAVVN
+682 VNNIAARMDDVVN

-702 VKVKERYKLRVA
+702 VEVKERYKLKVA
-714 TAADTGRK
+714 TAADIGNTSVR
-722 KYISLTD
+722 KYISLAD
-729 VYVDPVYEAT
+729 VYAAPD
-739 EYAGTF
+739 YAGTF
-745 NVGYVDTDP
+745 NVGYVETDP

-763 RGTIEAGVTQYV
+763 RGTIEASVTQYV

-818 VYVKATGF
+818 VYVKAADF
-826 DAAVATSYDK
+826 DAAVATSHDK

-862 YVYLDKE
+862 YVLLSSGYYKPTARFDKTGE
-869 QDGTP
+869 SYTSSPDGEWFQ
-874 VNDHIKFGTLYNEHG
+874 IGTEWHNM
-889 VAEAN
+889 N
-894 GAYFKYNG
+894 
-902 NLYKLSDY
+902 DY

-917 ETATV
+917 ETATE
-922 YYACIYNGE
+922 YYACIYDGE

-963 DVMELNDKNSVLYGL
+963 DVMELNDTNSILYGL

-993 IKVATLRDL
+993 IKVATLREL
-1002 NKWGNLGLKETDDE
+1002 NTWGNLGLTEEE
-1016 LKKKVYYNGATIEVG
+1016 LNKTVKGTTKKVG
-1031 DMKAVEFLIFAIKA
+1031 DMKAAEFLKLAIQFA
-1045 LPTL
+1045 TNS

>member
-105 DDKSREMLD
+105 DDKSRETLG
-114 AMKVADVFKDNNLKV
+114 ALKVADVFKGDNLKV

-135 LGDVLKKAD
+135 LGDVLKKTG
-144 IDTTSGLASK
+144 IDTTTGLASK

-167 GFNALLKSLEINEMT
+167 GFNALLKSLELNEMT

-211 NSAINNIKLEDVL
+211 NSAINDIKFEDVL
-224 PDFDRDFYAEWDYQ
+224 PDFDRDLYTDWDYQ
-238 NNTAVLYRRSRAQF
+238 NDTAVLYRRSRAQF

-263 SECFEYV
+263 SEYFEYV

-292 VSDDGNW
+292 VNNDGNW

-318 NQNRFGIAYV
+318 NQNRFGVAYV
-328 VPEDSHGMTVTE
+328 VPVDKNGMTVTE
-340 RYDADYSTKNESGLF
+340 RFSDNACTVSDESGLF

-433 REHPSTDSLARYA
+433 TEYSSTDSLARYA
-446 LVHVGKSEP
+446 LMHVGKSEP

-513 IMKVVSDTTA
+513 IMKVVSVTTA

-535 ALSAGKEYSGTF
+535 ALSAGKEYKGTF
-547 ITAKYRDKTVDEDKT
+547 ITAKDGDKTVY
-562 VFLVKYKDGLTGFGD
+562 LVKYKDGLTGFGD
-577 RYNITEKASNRV
+577 RYNITEKASNGV
-589 VVELAKKTIGELQTV
+589 VVALADKTIGELQTA
-604 GIDDLI
+604 GIDDLV
-610 NTARLSDVMD
+610 NAARLSDVMD
-620 IDGDVFVSGDDFLSI
+620 VDGDVFV
-635 PKEFVLDVDAKNENG
+635 LDSTADAKFILDEDANNENG

-656 KGEKAEYKRVYEGDG
+656 AGETAEYKRVYEGDG

-682 VNNIAARMDAVVN
+682 VNNIAARMDNVVN

-702 VKVKERYKLRVA
+702 VEVKERYKLKVA
-714 TAADTGRK
+714 TAADIGNTSVR
-722 KYISLTD
+722 KYISLAD
-729 VYVDPVYEAT
+729 VYAAP

-745 NVGYVDTDP
+745 NVGYVETDP

-763 RGTIEAGVTQYV
+763 RGTIAAGVTQYV

-818 VYVKATGF
+818 VYVKATDF
-826 DAAVATSYDK
+826 DAAVALSHDK

-874 VNDHIKFGTLYNEHG
+874 VNDHIKFVTLYNEHG
-889 VAEAN
+889 VEETD

-917 ETATV
+917 ETASE
-922 YYACIYNGE
+922 YYACIYDGE

-963 DVMELNDKNSVLYGL
+963 DVMELNDTNSILYGL

-993 IKVATLRDL
+993 IKVATLGEL
-1002 NKWGNLGLKETDDE
+1002 NAWGNLGLTEEE
-1016 LKKKVYYNGATIEVG
+1016 LNKTVKGTTKKVG
-1031 DMKAVEFLIFAIKA
+1031 DMKAAEFLKLAIQFATN
-1045 LPTL
+1045 P

>member
-105 DDKSREMLD
+105 DDKSRETLG
-114 AMKVADVFKDNNLKV
+114 ALKVADVFKDDNLKV

-135 LGDVLKKAD
+135 LGDVLKKTG
-144 IDTTSGLASK
+144 IDTTTGLASK

-211 NSAINNIKLEDVL
+211 NSAINNIKFEDVL
-224 PDFDRDFYAEWDYQ
+224 PDFDRDLYTEWDYQ

-252 SPKTLIAANGT
+252 PQKTLIAANGT
-263 SECFEYV
+263 SEYFEYV

-292 VSDDGNW
+292 VSDAGNW

-385 ATGTEPAKYAE
+385 ATGTESAKYAE

-407 KADYFEAEP
+407 KADYFAAEP

-433 REHPSTDSLARYA
+433 QEHPSTDSLARYA
-446 LVHVGKSEP
+446 LMHVGKSEP

-513 IMKVVSDTTA
+513 IMRVVSVTTA
-523 EKATDGAYIALP
+523 EKATDGEYIALP
-535 ALSAGKEYSGTF
+535 ALSAGKEYKGTF
-547 ITAKYRDKTVDEDKT
+547 ITAKEGDKTVY
-562 VFLVKYKDGLTGFGD
+562 LVKYKDGLAGFGD
-577 RYNITEKASNRV
+577 RYNITEKASNGV
-589 VVELAKKTIGELQTV
+589 VVALADKTIGELQTA
-604 GIDDLI
+604 GIDDLV

-620 IDGDVFVSGDDFLSI
+620 VDGDVFV
-635 PKEFVLDVDAKNENG
+635 LDSTADAKFILDLDAHGENG

-656 KGEKAEYKRVYEGDG
+656 AGETAEYKRVYEGDG

-682 VNNIAARMDAVVN
+682 VNNIAARMDDVVN

-702 VKVKERYKLRVA
+702 VEVKERYKLKVA
-714 TAADTGRK
+714 TAADIGNTSVR
-722 KYISLTD
+722 KYISLAD
-729 VYVDPVYEAT
+729 VYAAP

-745 NVGYVDTDP
+745 NVGYVETDP

-763 RGTIEAGVTQYV
+763 RGTIATSVTQYV

-795 LSTGVDEVVNGATLS
+795 LSTGVDEVVNRASLS

-818 VYVKATGF
+818 VYVKATDF
-826 DAAVATSYDK
+826 DAAVALSHDK

-862 YVYLDKE
+862 YVLLSSGYYKPTARFDKTGGSYTSSP
-869 QDGTP
+869 DGEWFQ
-874 VNDHIKFGTLYNEHG
+874 IGTEWHNM
-889 VAEAN
+889 N
-894 GAYFKYNG
+894 
-902 NLYKLSDY
+902 DY
-910 KRYKFDG
+910 KRFKFDG
-917 ETATV
+917 ETATE
-922 YYACIYNGE
+922 YYACIYDGE

-963 DVMELNDKNSVLYGL
+963 DVMELNDTNSILYGL

-993 IKVATLRDL
+993 IKVATLREL

-1031 DMKAVEFLIFAIKA
+1031 NMKAVEFLILAIKA
-1045 LPTL
+1045 LPPTL

>member
-105 DDKSREMLD
+105 DDKSRETLG
-114 AMKVADVFKDNNLKV
+114 AMKVADVFKGDNLKV

-135 LGDVLKKAD
+135 LGDVLKKAG
-144 IDTTSGLASK
+144 IDTTTGLASK

-211 NSAINNIKLEDVL
+211 NSAINDIKFEDVL
-224 PDFDRDFYAEWDYQ
+224 PDFDRDLYTEWDYQ

-252 SPKTLIAANGT
+252 PQKTLIAANGT
-263 SECFEYV
+263 SEYFEYV
-270 SNDKKVSGETYYL
+270 SNDKKVSGE
-283 LDADAGTIK
+283 K
-292 VSDDGNW
+292 
-299 KLKAGAELPY
+299 
-309 FKNRYDKSG
+309 
-318 NQNRFGIAYV
+318 
-328 VPEDSHGMTVTE
+328 

-407 KADYFEAEP
+407 KADYFDAEP

-433 REHPSTDSLARYA
+433 REYSSTDSLARYA

-513 IMKVVSDTTA
+513 IMKVVSVTTA

-535 ALSAGKEYSGTF
+535 ALSAGKEYKGTF
-547 ITAKYRDKTVDEDKT
+547 ITAKDGDKTVY
-562 VFLVKYKDGLTGFGD
+562 LVKYKDGLAGFGD
-577 RYNITEKASNRV
+577 RYNIAEKASNGV
-589 VVELAKKTIGELQTV
+589 VVALSEKTIGELQTA
-604 GIDDLI
+604 GIDDLV
-610 NTARLSDVMD
+610 NAARLSDVMD
-620 IDGDVFVSGDDFLSI
+620 VDGDVFV
-635 PKEFVLDVDAKNENG
+635 LDSTADAKFILDEDAHGENG
-650 FFRLAA
+650 FFRLATA
-656 KGEKAEYKRVYEGDG
+656 GETAEYKRVYEGDG

-682 VNNIAARMDAVVN
+682 VNNIAARMDDVVN

-702 VKVKERYKLRVA
+702 VEVKERYKLKVA
-714 TAADTGRK
+714 TAADIDNTSVR
-722 KYISLTD
+722 KYISLAD
-729 VYVDPVYEAT
+729 VYAAP

-745 NVGYVDTDP
+745 NVGYVETDP

-763 RGTIEAGVTQYV
+763 TGTIATGVTQYV
-775 IVDKASSGVLVGLQ
+775 IVDKASSGVLIGLR

-818 VYVKATGF
+818 VYVKAADF
-826 DAAVATSYDK
+826 DAAVALSHDK

-874 VNDHIKFGTLYNEHG
+874 VGDHIKFGTLYNEHG
-889 VAEAN
+889 VEETD

-917 ETATV
+917 ETATE
-922 YYACIYNGE
+922 YYACIYEGE

-963 DVMELNDKNSVLYGL
+963 DVMELNDKNSILYGL

-993 IKVATLRDL
+993 INVATLREL
-1002 NKWGNLGLKETDDE
+1002 NAWGNLGMSETTLD
-1016 LKKKVYYNGATIEVG
+1016 
-1031 DMKAVEFLIFAIKA
+1031 AIKDA
-1045 LPTL
+1045 NGGKDLTASEFFKGLNARFVDGKLEIYFKFK

>member
-30 VYYAVAAVSV
+30 VYYAVAAVSI
-40 NDVEN
+40 NDVEK

-105 DDKSREMLD
+105 DDKSRETLG
-114 AMKVADVFKDNNLKV
+114 ALKVADVFKDDNLKV

-135 LGDVLKKAD
+135 LGDVLKKTG
-144 IDTTSGLASK
+144 IDTTTGLASK

-167 GFNALLKSLEINEMT
+167 GFNALLKSLELNEMT

-211 NSAINNIKLEDVL
+211 NSAINNIKFEDVL
-224 PDFDRDFYAEWDYQ
+224 PDFDRDFYAEWD
-238 NNTAVLYRRSRAQF
+238 NTGAVLYKKESGGEIKLKQ
-252 SPKTLIAANGT
+252 LIEADGT
-263 SECFEYV
+263 SEFFKFVNTEAK
-270 SNDKKVSGETYYL
+270 DPAKTYYKL
-283 LDADAGTIK
+283 NREEGTIK

-299 KLKAGAELPY
+299 ELIKELPD
-309 FKNRYDKSG
+309 FNNRYDISG
-318 NQNRFGIAYV
+318 KRNRFGLAYV
-328 VPEDSHGMTVTE
+328 VLVDDNQIKITKRYADRDCTVENEDGMYYFKYTKDAAGTNY
-340 RYDADYSTKNESGLF
+340 RY
-355 YYEYD
+355 
-360 FVTATEAGVEYFYRV
+360 
-375 GAAVRTKIQD
+375 GAAIRTKIE
-385 ATGTEPAKYAE
+385 GTDPAQYKE
-396 IIEWRGYVETT
+396 VIEWRGYVEATDGFVNTT
-407 KADYFEAEP
+407 PE
-416 WKTYGYSRDGKV
+416 TYGYSSPAQYEK
-428 TDEEL
+428 EEL
-433 REHPSTDSLARYA
+433 VKQETPDLIICA

-513 IMKVVSDTTA
+513 IMKVVSVTTA

-535 ALSAGKEYSGTF
+535 ALSVGKEYFGTF
-547 ITAKYRDKTVDEDKT
+547 ITAKDGDKTVY
-562 VFLVKYKDGLTGFGD
+562 LVKYKDGLAFTGD
-577 RYNITEKASNRV
+577 RYNITEKASNGV
-589 VVELAKKTIGELQTV
+589 VVALADKTIGELQTA

-610 NTARLSDVMD
+610 NTALLSGVMD
-620 IDGDVFVSGDDFLSI
+620 IDGDVFV
-635 PKEFVLDVDAKNENG
+635 LDSTADAKFILDEDAHGENG

-656 KGEKAEYKRVYEGDG
+656 AGEIAEYKRVYEGDG

-682 VNNIAARMDAVVN
+682 VNNIAARMDDVVN

-702 VKVKERYKLRVA
+702 VEVKERYKLKVA
-714 TAADTGRK
+714 TAAEIGDTSVR

-729 VYVDPVYEAT
+729 VYAAT
-739 EYAGTF
+739 DYAGTF
-745 NVGYVDTDP
+745 NVGYVETDP

-763 RGTIEAGVTQYV
+763 TGTISEGVTQYV

-818 VYVKATGF
+818 VYVKATDF
-826 DAAVATSYDK
+826 DTAVATSYAK
-836 IGQHVAYYKDGNLF
+836 IGQRVAYYKDGNLF

-862 YVYLDKE
+862 YVRLSSGYYKPTARFNKIGGSYTSSP
-869 QDGTP
+869 DGEWFQ
-874 VNDHIKFGTLYNEHG
+874 IGTEWHNM
-889 VAEAN
+889 N
-894 GAYFKYNG
+894 
-902 NLYKLSDY
+902 DY

-917 ETATV
+917 ENEE
-922 YYACIYNGE
+922 YYACIYDGE

-963 DVMELNDKNSVLYGL
+963 DVMELNDENSILYGL

-993 IKVATLRDL
+993 IKDATLREL
-1002 NKWGNLGLKETDDE
+1002 NTWGNLGMSEATLDAIQ
-1016 LKKKVYYNGATIEVG
+1016 VANGGEDLTAS
-1031 DMKAVEFLIFAIKA
+1031 EFFKGLNVRFVDGKLEIYFKFE
-1045 LPTL
+1045 

>member
-105 DDKSREMLD
+105 DDKSRETLG
-114 AMKVADVFKDNNLKV
+114 ALKVADVFKDDNLKV

-135 LGDVLKKAD
+135 LGDVLKKTG
-144 IDTTSGLASK
+144 IDTTTGLASK

-211 NSAINNIKLEDVL
+211 NSAINNIKFEDVL
-224 PDFDRDFYAEWDYQ
+224 PDFDRDLYTEWDYQ

-252 SPKTLIAANGT
+252 PQKTLIAANGT
-263 SECFEYV
+263 SEYFEYV

-292 VSDDGNW
+292 VSDAGNW

-433 REHPSTDSLARYA
+433 QEHPSTDSLARYA
-446 LVHVGKSEP
+446 LMHVGKSEP

-513 IMKVVSDTTA
+513 IMKVVSVTTA

-535 ALSAGKEYSGTF
+535 ALSAGKEYKGTF
-547 ITAKYRDKTVDEDKT
+547 ITAKDGDKTVY
-562 VFLVKYKDGLTGFGD
+562 LVKYKDGLAGFGD
-577 RYNITEKASNRV
+577 RYNITEKASNGV
-589 VVELAKKTIGELQTV
+589 VVALADKTIGELQTA

-620 IDGDVFVSGDDFLSI
+620 VDGDVFV
-635 PKEFVLDVDAKNENG
+635 LDSTADAKFILDLDAHGENG

-656 KGEKAEYKRVYEGDG
+656 AGETAEYKRVYEGDG
-671 NAVVKKLSTIG
+671 NAVIKKLSTIG
-682 VNNIAARMDAVVN
+682 VNNIAARMDNVVN

-702 VKVKERYKLRVA
+702 VEVKERYKLKVA
-714 TAADTGRK
+714 TAADIGNTSVR
-722 KYISLTD
+722 KYISLAD
-729 VYVDPVYEAT
+729 VYAAPD
-739 EYAGTF
+739 YAGTF
-745 NVGYVDTDP
+745 NVGYVETDP

-763 RGTIEAGVTQYV
+763 TGTIAAGVTQYV

-818 VYVKATGF
+818 VYVKATDF
-826 DAAVATSYDK
+826 DAAVATSYEK

-850 LEAGYVRNNNGD
+850 LEAGYIRNNNGD
-862 YVYLDKE
+862 YVLLSSGYYKPTARFDKTGGSYTSSP
-869 QDGTP
+869 DGEWFQIDTEWH
-874 VNDHIKFGTLYNEHG
+874 NMN
-889 VAEAN
+889 
-894 GAYFKYNG
+894 
-902 NLYKLSDY
+902 DY
-910 KRYKFDG
+910 KRFKFDG
-917 ETATV
+917 ETAAE
-922 YYACIYNGE
+922 YYACIYDGE

-963 DVMELNDKNSVLYGL
+963 DVMELNDTNSILYGL

-993 IKVATLRDL
+993 IKVATLREL

-1031 DMKAVEFLIFAIKA
+1031 NMKAVEFLILAIKA
-1045 LPTL
+1045 LPPTL

>member
-105 DDKSREMLD
+105 DDKSRETLG

-135 LGDVLKKAD
+135 LGDVLKKTG
-144 IDTTSGLASK
+144 IDTTAGLASK

-211 NSAINNIKLEDVL
+211 NSAINNIKFEDVL
-224 PDFDRDFYAEWDYQ
+224 PDFDRDLYTEWDYQ

-252 SPKTLIAANGT
+252 PQKTLIAANGT
-263 SECFEYV
+263 SEYFEYV

-283 LDADAGTIK
+283 LDADVGTIK

-299 KLKAGAELPY
+299 KLKAGAALPY

-375 GAAVRTKIQD
+375 GAAVRTKMQD

-513 IMKVVSDTTA
+513 IMKVVSVTTA

-535 ALSAGKEYSGTF
+535 ALSAGKEYKGTF
-547 ITAKYRDKTVDEDKT
+547 IEAKDGDKTVY
-562 VFLVKYKDGLTGFGD
+562 LVKHKKGLAFTGD
-577 RYNITEKASNRV
+577 RYIIKEKASNGV
-589 VVELAKKTIGELQTV
+589 VVELSKKTIGELQTA

-620 IDGDVFVSGDDFLSI
+620 VDGDVFV
-635 PKEFVLDVDAKNENG
+635 LDSTAAAKFILDLDEHGENG

-656 KGEKAEYKRVYEGDG
+656 AGETAEYKRVYEGGG

-682 VNNIAARMDAVVN
+682 VNNIAARMDKVVN

-702 VKVKERYKLRVA
+702 VEVKERYKLRVA
-714 TAADTGRK
+714 SPADIGNTSVR

-729 VYVDPVYEAT
+729 VYADTDT

-745 NVGYVDTDP
+745 NVGYVENAS

-763 RGTIEAGVTQYV
+763 KGTVPEGVTQYV

-818 VYVKATGF
+818 VYVKATNY
-826 DAAVATSYDK
+826 AEAVTISNEK
-836 IGQHVAYYKDGNLF
+836 IGQEVAYYKDGNLF
-850 LEAGYVRNNNGD
+850 LEAGYARNNNGN
-862 YVYLDKE
+862 YVLLSTGYYKPTSRFHKTGE
-869 QDGTP
+869 SYTSSPDGEWFQ
-874 VNDHIKFGTLYNEHG
+874 IGTEWHNM
-889 VAEAN
+889 N
-894 GAYFKYNG
+894 
-902 NLYKLSDY
+902 DY
-910 KRYKFDG
+910 KRFKFDG
-917 ETATV
+917 ETATE
-922 YYACIYNGE
+922 YYACIYEGE

-963 DVMELNDKNSVLYGL
+963 DVMELNDKNSILYGL

-993 IKVATLRDL
+993 IKVATLREL
-1002 NKWGNLGLKETDDE
+1002 NAWGNLGMSETTLD
-1016 LKKKVYYNGATIEVG
+1016 
-1031 DMKAVEFLIFAIKA
+1031 AIKA
-1045 LPTL
+1045 ANGGKDLTASEFFKGLKVGVDATGKPIIYFSLS

>member
-105 DDKSREMLD
+105 DDKSRETLG
-114 AMKVADVFKDNNLKV
+114 ALKVADVFKDDNLKV

-135 LGDVLKKAD
+135 LGDVLKKTG
-144 IDTTSGLASK
+144 IDTTTGLASK

-211 NSAINNIKLEDVL
+211 NSAINDIKFEDVL
-224 PDFDRDFYAEWDYQ
+224 PDFDRDFYAEWDK
-238 NNTAVLYRRSRAQF
+238 TGAVLYKKESGGEIKLKQ
-252 SPKTLIAANGT
+252 LIEADGT
-263 SECFEYV
+263 SEFFKFVNTEAK
-270 SNDKKVSGETYYL
+270 DPAKTYYKL
-283 LDADAGTIK
+283 NREEGTIK

-299 KLKAGAELPY
+299 ELIKELPD
-309 FKNRYDKSG
+309 FNNRYDISG
-318 NQNRFGIAYV
+318 KRNRFGLAYV
-328 VPEDSHGMTVTE
+328 VLVDDNQIKITKRYADRDCTVENEDGMYYFKYTKDAAGTNY
-340 RYDADYSTKNESGLF
+340 RY
-355 YYEYD
+355 
-360 FVTATEAGVEYFYRV
+360 

-513 IMKVVSDTTA
+513 IMKVVSVTTA

-535 ALSAGKEYSGTF
+535 ALSEGKEYKGTF
-547 ITAKYRDKTVDEDKT
+547 ITAKDGDKTVY
-562 VFLVKYKDGLTGFGD
+562 LVKYKDGLTGFGD
-577 RYNITEKASNRV
+577 RYNITEKASNGV
-589 VVELAKKTIGELQTV
+589 VVALSEKTIGELQTA
-604 GIDDLI
+604 GIDDLV
-610 NTARLSDVMD
+610 NAARLSSVMD
-620 IDGDVFVSGDDFLSI
+620 IDGDVFV
-635 PKEFVLDVDAKNENG
+635 LDSTADAKFILDEDAKNENG

-656 KGEKAEYKRVYEGDG
+656 AGKTAEYKRVYEGDG
-671 NAVVKKLSTIG
+671 NAVIKKLSTIG
-682 VNNIAARMDAVVN
+682 VNNIAARMDDVVN

-714 TAADTGRK
+714 TAADIGNTSVR
-722 KYISLTD
+722 KYISLAD
-729 VYVDPVYEAT
+729 VYAAP

-745 NVGYVDTDP
+745 NVGYVETDP

-763 RGTIEAGVTQYV
+763 TGTISEGVTQYV

-818 VYVKATGF
+818 VYVKATDF
-826 DAAVATSYDK
+826 DAAVALSHEKT
-836 IGQHVAYYKDGNLF
+836 GQHVAYYKDGNLF
-850 LEAGYVRNNNGD
+850 LEAGYVRNNNGE
-862 YVYLDKE
+862 YVLLSSGYYKPTARFNKTGE
-869 QDGTP
+869 SYTSSPDGEWFQ
-874 VNDHIKFGTLYNEHG
+874 IGTEWHNM
-889 VAEAN
+889 N
-894 GAYFKYNG
+894 
-902 NLYKLSDY
+902 DY
-910 KRYKFDG
+910 KRYNFDG
-917 ETATV
+917 ETAAE
-922 YYACIYNGE
+922 YYACIYEGE

-963 DVMELNDKNSVLYGL
+963 DVMELNDKNSILYGL

-993 IKVATLRDL
+993 IKVATLREL
-1002 NKWGNLGLKETDDE
+1002 NTWGNLGLTEEE
-1016 LKKKVYYNGATIEVG
+1016 LNKTVKVTGEKVG
-1031 DMKAVEFLIFAIKA
+1031 EMKAADFIRIAIRFA
-1045 LPTL
+1045 TE

>member
-6 GKFLTFILGLVVG
+6 GKFLTFILGIVVG

-105 DDKSREMLD
+105 DDKSRETLG
-114 AMKVADVFKDNNLKV
+114 ALKVADVFKDDNLKV

-135 LGDVLKKAD
+135 LGDVLKKTG
-144 IDTTSGLASK
+144 IDTTTGLASK

-167 GFNALLKSLEINEMT
+167 GFNALLKSLELNEMT

-211 NSAINNIKLEDVL
+211 NSAINNIKFEDVL
-224 PDFDRDFYAEWDYQ
+224 PDFDRDLYTEWDYQ

-252 SPKTLIAANGT
+252 PQKTLIAANGT
-263 SECFEYV
+263 SEYFEYV

-292 VSDDGNW
+292 VSDAGNW

-318 NQNRFGIAYV
+318 NQNRFGVAYV

-433 REHPSTDSLARYA
+433 QEHPSTDSLARYA
-446 LVHVGKSEP
+446 LMHVGKSEP

-513 IMKVVSDTTA
+513 IMKVVSVTTA

-535 ALSAGKEYSGTF
+535 ALSAGKEYKGTF
-547 ITAKYRDKTVDEDKT
+547 ITAKDGDKTVY
-562 VFLVKYKDGLTGFGD
+562 LVKYKDGLAGFGD
-577 RYNITEKASNRV
+577 RYNITEKASNGV
-589 VVELAKKTIGELQTV
+589 VVALADKTIGELQTA

-620 IDGDVFVSGDDFLSI
+620 IDGDVFV
-635 PKEFVLDVDAKNENG
+635 LDSTADAKFILDEDAHGENG

-656 KGEKAEYKRVYEGDG
+656 AGETAEYKRVYEGDG
-671 NAVVKKLSTIG
+671 NAVIKKLSTIG
-682 VNNIAARMDAVVN
+682 VNNIAARMDDVVN

-702 VKVKERYKLRVA
+702 VEVKERYKLKVA
-714 TAADTGRK
+714 TAADIGNTSVR
-722 KYISLTD
+722 KYISLAD
-729 VYVDPVYEAT
+729 VYAAPD
-739 EYAGTF
+739 YAGTF
-745 NVGYVDTDP
+745 NVGYVETDP

-763 RGTIEAGVTQYV
+763 RGTIEASVTQYV

-795 LSTGVDEVVNGATLS
+795 LSTGVDEVVNRATLS

-818 VYVKATGF
+818 VYVKATDF
-826 DAAVATSYDK
+826 DAAVATSYEK

-862 YVYLDKE
+862 YVLLSSGYYKPTARFDKTGGSYTSSP
-869 QDGTP
+869 DGEWFQ
-874 VNDHIKFGTLYNEHG
+874 IGTEWHNM
-889 VAEAN
+889 N
-894 GAYFKYNG
+894 
-902 NLYKLSDY
+902 DY
-910 KRYKFDG
+910 KRFKFDG
-917 ETATV
+917 ETASG
-922 YYACIYNGE
+922 YYACIYDGE

-993 IKVATLRDL
+993 IKDATLRDL

-1031 DMKAVEFLIFAIKA
+1031 NMKAVEFLILAIKA
-1045 LPTL
+1045 LPPTL

>member
-30 VYYAVAAVSV
+30 VYYAVAAVSI
-40 NDVEN
+40 NDVEK

-52 FIDKDAEIRNKSIL
+52 FIDKDAEIRSKSIL

-105 DDKSREMLD
+105 DDKSRETLG
-114 AMKVADVFKDNNLKV
+114 ALKVADVFKDDNLKV

-135 LGDVLKKAD
+135 LGDVLKKTG
-144 IDTTSGLASK
+144 IDTTTGLASK
-154 PIVQEHISEPVID
+154 PLVQEHISEPVID
-167 GFNALLKSLEINEMT
+167 GFNALLKSLELNEMT

-211 NSAINNIKLEDVL
+211 NSAINNIKFEDVL
-224 PDFDRDFYAEWDYQ
+224 PDFDRDFYAEWD
-238 NNTAVLYRRSRAQF
+238 NTGAVLYKKESGGEIKLKQ
-252 SPKTLIAANGT
+252 LIEADGT
-263 SECFEYV
+263 SEFFKFVNTEAK
-270 SNDKKVSGETYYL
+270 DPAKTYYKL
-283 LDADAGTIK
+283 NREEGTIK

-299 KLKAGAELPY
+299 ELIKELPD
-309 FKNRYDKSG
+309 FNNRYDISG
-318 NQNRFGIAYV
+318 KRNRFGLAYV
-328 VPEDSHGMTVTE
+328 VLVDDNQIKITKRYADRDCTIENEDGMYYFKYTKDAAGTNY
-340 RYDADYSTKNESGLF
+340 RY
-355 YYEYD
+355 
-360 FVTATEAGVEYFYRV
+360 
-375 GAAVRTKIQD
+375 GAAIRTKIE
-385 ATGTEPAKYAE
+385 GTDPAQYKE
-396 IIEWRGYVETT
+396 VIEWRGYVEATDGFVNTT
-407 KADYFEAEP
+407 PE
-416 WKTYGYSRDGKV
+416 TYGYSSPAQYEK
-428 TDEEL
+428 EEL
-433 REHPSTDSLARYA
+433 VKQETPDLIICA

-513 IMKVVSDTTA
+513 IMKVVSVTTA

-535 ALSAGKEYSGTF
+535 ALSAGKEYKGTF
-547 ITAKYRDKTVDEDKT
+547 ITAKDGDKDVY
-562 VFLVKYKDGLTGFGD
+562 LVKYKDGLVGFGD
-577 RYNITEKASNRV
+577 RYNIREKASNGV
-589 VVELAKKTIGELQTV
+589 VVALADKTIGELQTA

-610 NTARLSDVMD
+610 NTALLSGVMD
-620 IDGDVFVSGDDFLSI
+620 IDGDVFVSDSTA
-635 PKEFVLDVDAKNENG
+635 DAKFILDEDAHGENG

-656 KGEKAEYKRVYEGDG
+656 AGETAEYKRVYEGDG

-682 VNNIAARMDAVVN
+682 VNNIAARMDDVVN

-702 VKVKERYKLRVA
+702 VEVKERYKLKVA
-714 TAADTGRK
+714 TATEIGDTSVR
-722 KYISLTD
+722 KYISLADVSAATD
-729 VYVDPVYEAT
+729 
-739 EYAGTF
+739 YAGTF
-745 NVGYVDTDP
+745 NVGYVETDP

-763 RGTIEAGVTQYV
+763 TGTISEGVTQYV

-795 LSTGVDEVVNGATLS
+795 LSTGVDEVVNNAKLS

-818 VYVKATGF
+818 VYVKATDF
-826 DAAVATSYDK
+826 DEAVAISHDK
-836 IGQHVAYYKDGNLF
+836 IGQSVAYYKDGNLF

-862 YVYLDKE
+862 YVRLSS
-869 QDGTP
+869 G
-874 VNDHIKFGTLYNEHG
+874 
-889 VAEAN
+889 
-894 GAYFKYNG
+894 YFKPTSRFNKIGESYTSSPDGEWFQIVTEWHNM
-902 NLYKLSDY
+902 NDY

-917 ETATV
+917 ENEE
-922 YYACIYNGE
+922 YYACIYDGE

-963 DVMELNDKNSVLYGL
+963 DVMELNDENSVLYGL

-993 IKVATLRDL
+993 IKDATLREL
-1002 NKWGNLGLKETDDE
+1002 NTWGNLGLTDEE
-1016 LKKKVYYNGATIEVG
+1016 LNKTVKGTSIKAG
-1031 DMKAVEFLIFAIKA
+1031 DMKAADFIRIAISLA
-1045 LPTL
+1045 TE